1 MKMSSPSFVHL
12 DVNTQYSLGRSII
25 RQDQLIDA
33 CIDMNMPAFGVTDHN
48 NLFSAY
54 KLYKSSQKKG
64 IKYIIGSTVTILDQ
78 KERTKSKLLLLCENE
93 IGYKHLCALITQSYT
108 QGLDREEPLIDKQ
121 WLKDCTDGL
130 IAISSYESGY
140 FQQYKSIDESL
151 NLEKIT
157 SLQALFPDRLFISIS
172 RMGIPNEEKLN
183 QTMIELSTKFN
194 IPIVAVNNPIFIEKD
209 DFLSLDA
216 RVCIDQGTI
225 LDDQRRAK
233 DYTPQQYFKSP
244 DEMANLFSDIPEA
257 LSNTIAI
264 AEMCNFGFENTEHVL
279 PDFETPKDSS
289 IDEYLEKQAND
300 GLKKILSNGVE
311 NPNPYQ
317 KRLDDEIEIIKR
329 TGFAGYFL
337 IVADFVQWSRE
348 KNIPV
353 GPGRGSGPGSLV
365 AYTLGITDIDPI
377 EHDLIFE
384 RFLNPER
391 ISMPDFD
398 IDFCVNGRDRVIDY
412 VNEKYG
418 DEKVSQIITYG
429 TLSARAVVRDVGR
442 ILGYPYGMVDRVA
455 KMIPFEI
462 GITLNDALKKS
473 NELAER
479 YEEDNDIQS
488 IIDLSLKLE
497 GLVRNAGTHAGGV
510 VIAPSNLSDFM
521 PLFKVDDEEGTVTQF
536 DKDDAESI
544 GLIKFDFLGLKTLT
558 VIQNTVD
565 LINLSSESLMD
576 IKKIS
581 LEDQTTFSLLS
592 SARTIGI
599 FQLESPGMRDLIERM
614 QPSRFEDI
622 IALVALFR
630 PGPLQSG
637 MVDDFIERKKGGDT
651 KIIDYLHPSL
661 EPILRPTYGVI
672 VYQEQVMQIAQKLS
686 NYTQGS
692 ADILRKAMGKKIPE
706 EMAKQKDVFIQGAI
720 ENNIAEGSA
729 RRIFELIEKFAG
741 YGFNKSHS
749 VSYALIAY
757 QTAYLK
763 AHYPTEFFA
772 ASLTYD
778 MENTDKLIRI
788 KEDCEA
794 FEIEVKP
801 PCVNHSAYEFS
812 VWKKD
817 EIRYALG
824 AIKGIGRSISEAI
837 YKERKQNGEFKSIF
851 DFCSRLSSEKP
862 SKRTLEALVKSGAM
876 DTFGENRS
884 TLLKSIQI
892 ALSYSNKLNLEQTAG
907 QTNLFYSESDEEQ
920 NLPDLIRAK
929 ELKIDEKL
937 GFEYSTLGFYF
948 SGHPF
953 DAYRNDCKHFTRYNI
968 SALKRML
975 DSKKREG
982 YGNNNSLIDLAGLVS
997 EVKRRGNNLAFK
1009 IDDGTAMIE
1018 GIVFGEK
1025 MESLK
1030 GSIVNNQLLFLRGKL
1045 RFDSYADMWQLVIE
1059 EVSLLEELISNK
1071 AKKLVIR
1078 CDPNFN
1084 PKKLQKILKSHTPGS
1099 CSVQLNYLS
1108 DVNQTKMRLGD
1119 EWKVNPTKQLRETLA
1134 DELGID
1140 NFQFISS

>member
-1 MKMSSPSFVHL
+1 MSNPSFVHL
-12 DVNTQYSLGRSII
+12 DVNTEYTLGRSTI
-25 RQDQLIDA
+25 RQDQLMDA
-33 CIDMNMPAFGVTDHN
+33 CIEMDMRAFAVTEHN

-54 KLYKSSQKKG
+54 KLYKSSQKNG
-64 IKYIIGSTVTILDQ
+64 IKYIVGSTITIVDK
-78 KERTKSKLLLLCENE
+78 KERTKSKLSLLCENE
-93 IGYKHLCALITQSYT
+93 IGYKNLCALITQSYT
-108 QGLDREEPLIDKQ
+108 KGLKNNEPVIGLK
-121 WLKDCTDGL
+121 WLDGQTEGL
-130 IAISSYESGY
+130 IAISSYNSGY
-140 FQQYKSIDESL
+140 FQQSKSSDLSISS
-151 NLEKIT
+151 EKVII
-157 SLQALFPDRLFISIS
+157 LKNLFPERLFVSIS
-172 RMGIPNEEKLN
+172 RMGIPNEEKIN
-183 QTMIELSTKFN
+183 QSMIDLSSECN

-209 DFLSLDA
+209 DFISLDA
-216 RVCIDQGTI
+216 RVCIDQGMI
-225 LDDQRRAK
+225 LDDERRTK
-233 DYTPQQYFKSP
+233 DYTSEQYLKSP
-244 DEMANLFSDIPEA
+244 AEMADLFADIPEA
-257 LSNTIAI
+257 LSNTVVI
-264 AEMCNFGFENTEHVL
+264 AEMCNFGFENSDHVL
-279 PDFETPKDSS
+279 PDFKTPEKYS
-289 IDEYLEKQAND
+289 IDEYLERESKK
-300 GLKKILSNGVE
+300 GLQKILSE
-311 NPNPYQ
+311 NIENHSTYK
-317 KRLDDEIEIIKR
+317 KRLKDEIEIIKK

-337 IVADFVQWSRE
+337 IVADFVKWSRDQD
-348 KNIPV
+348 IPV

-365 AYTLGITDIDPI
+365 AYSLGITDIDPI

-412 VNEKYG
+412 VNQKYG

-473 NELAER
+473 NELAEK
-479 YEEDNDIQS
+479 YEEDDDIQA
-488 IIDLSLKLE
+488 IVDLSLKLE

-521 PLFKVDDEEGTVTQF
+521 PLFKVDEDEGTVTQF

-558 VIQNTVD
+558 VIQNTVE
-565 LINLSSESLMD
+565 LINFSADSPMN
-576 IKKIS
+576 IKDIS
-581 LEDQTTFSLLS
+581 LEDQVTYRLLS

-637 MVDDFIERKKGGDT
+637 MVDDFIERKKGGET

-661 EPILRPTYGVI
+661 EPILKPTYGVI
-672 VYQEQVMQIAQKLS
+672 VYQEQVMQIAQTLS
-686 NYTQGS
+686 KYTQGS

-720 ENNIAEGSA
+720 ENNIPEASA

-788 KEDCEA
+788 KEDCES

-812 VWKKD
+812 VWKQD

-837 YKERKQNGEFKSIF
+837 YKERKQNGEFKTIF

-862 SKRTLEALVKSGAM
+862 SKRTLEALVKCGAM
-876 DTFGENRS
+876 DAFGENRS
-884 TLLKSIQI
+884 TLLNSIQI
-892 ALSYSNKLNLEQTAG
+892 ALSYSNKLNHEQSAG
-907 QTNLFYSESDEEQ
+907 QTNLFYSESDKDQ
-920 NLPDLIRAK
+920 NLPELRRAK
-929 ELKIDEKL
+929 ELQVDEKL
-937 GFEYSTLGFYF
+937 GFEYATLGFYF

-953 DAYRNDCKHFTRYNI
+953 DAYRNDCKHFTGYNI
-968 SALKRML
+968 SSLKRML
-975 DSKKREG
+975 DSKKRES
-982 YGNNNSLIDLAGLVS
+982 YGNNNAIIDLAGLVTD
-997 EVKRRGNNLAFK
+997 VKRRGNNLAFK
-1009 IDDGTAMIE
+1009 IDDGTATIE
-1018 GIVFGEK
+1018 GIVFGER

-1030 GSIVNNQLLFLRGKL
+1030 GFIRNSQLLFLRGKL

-1059 EVSLLEELISNK
+1059 EASPLEELISNK

-1084 PKKLQKILKSHTPGS
+1084 PKKLQKILKSHTPGK

-1108 DVNQTKMRLGD
+1108 DVNQTRMSLGD
-1119 EWKVNPTKQLRETLA
+1119 DWKVNPTKQLRETLA
-1134 DELGID
+1134 EELGID

>member
-1 MKMSSPSFVHL
+1 MSNPSFVHL
-12 DVNTQYSLGRSII
+12 DVNTEYTLGRSTI
-25 RQDQLIDA
+25 RQDQLMNA
-33 CIDMNMPAFGVTDHN
+33 CIEMDMRAFAVTEHN

-54 KLYKSSQKKG
+54 KLYKSSQKNG
-64 IKYIIGSTVTILDQ
+64 IKYIVGSTITIVDK
-78 KERTKSKLLLLCENE
+78 KERTKSKLSLLCENE
-93 IGYKHLCALITQSYT
+93 IGYKNLCALITQSYT
-108 QGLDREEPLIDKQ
+108 KGLKNNEPVIDLK
-121 WLKDCTDGL
+121 WLDGQTEGL
-130 IAISSYESGY
+130 IAISSYNSGY
-140 FQQYKSIDESL
+140 FQQSKSSDLTISS
-151 NLEKIT
+151 EKVII
-157 SLQALFPDRLFISIS
+157 LKNLFPERLFVSIS
-172 RMGIPNEEKLN
+172 RMGIPNEEKIN
-183 QTMIELSTKFN
+183 QSMIDLSSKCN

-209 DFLSLDA
+209 DFISLDA
-216 RVCIDQGTI
+216 RVCIDKGMI
-225 LDDQRRAK
+225 LDDERRTK
-233 DYTPQQYFKSP
+233 DYTSEQYLKSP
-244 DEMANLFSDIPEA
+244 AEMADLFADIPEA
-257 LSNTIAI
+257 LSNTVVI
-264 AEMCNFGFENTEHVL
+264 AEMCNFGFGNSDHVL
-279 PDFETPKDSS
+279 PDFKTPEEYS
-289 IDEYLEKQAND
+289 IDEYLEEESKK
-300 GLKKILSNGVE
+300 GLQKILSDNLE
-311 NPNPYQ
+311 NHSTYK
-317 KRLDDEIEIIKR
+317 KRLNDEIKIIKK

-337 IVADFVQWSRE
+337 IVADFVKWSRDQ
-348 KNIPV
+348 NIPV

-365 AYTLGITDIDPI
+365 AYSLGITDIDPI

-412 VNEKYG
+412 VNQKYG

-473 NELAER
+473 NELAEK
-479 YEEDNDIQS
+479 YEEDDDIQA
-488 IIDLSLKLE
+488 IVDLSLKLE

-521 PLFKVDDEEGTVTQF
+521 PLFKVNDEEGTVTQF

-558 VIQNTVD
+558 VIQNTVE
-565 LINLSSESLMD
+565 LINFSADSPMN
-576 IKKIS
+576 IKDIS
-581 LEDQTTFSLLS
+581 LEDQVTYKLLS
-592 SARTIGI
+592 SARTVGI

-614 QPSRFEDI
+614 QPSRFDDI

-637 MVDDFIERKKGGDT
+637 MVDDFIERKKGGET

-661 EPILRPTYGVI
+661 EPILKPTYGVI
-672 VYQEQVMQIAQKLS
+672 VYQEQVMQIAQTLS
-686 NYTQGS
+686 KYTQGS

-720 ENNIAEGSA
+720 ENNIPEASA

-788 KEDCEA
+788 KEDCES

-801 PCVNHSAYEFS
+801 PCINHSAYEFS

-837 YKERKQNGEFKSIF
+837 YKERKQNGEFKTIF

-862 SKRTLEALVKSGAM
+862 SKRTLEALVKCGAM
-876 DTFGENRS
+876 DAFGENRS
-884 TLLKSIQI
+884 TLLNSIQI
-892 ALSYSNKLNLEQTAG
+892 ALSYSNKLNHEQSAG
-907 QTNLFYSESDEEQ
+907 QTNLFYSESNEDQ
-920 NLPDLIRAK
+920 NLPELRRAK
-929 ELKIDEKL
+929 ELQVDEKL
-937 GFEYSTLGFYF
+937 GFEYATLGFYF

-953 DAYRNDCKHFTRYNI
+953 DAYRNDCKHFTGYNI
-968 SALKRML
+968 SSLKRML
-975 DSKKREG
+975 DSKKRES
-982 YGNNNSLIDLAGLVS
+982 YGNNNAIIDLAGLVS
-997 EVKRRGNNLAFK
+997 DVKRRGNNLAFK

-1018 GIVFGEK
+1018 GIVFGER

-1030 GSIVNNQLLFLRGKL
+1030 GFIRNSHLLFLRGKL

-1059 EVSLLEELISNK
+1059 EASPLEELISNK

-1084 PKKLQKILKSHTPGS
+1084 PKKLQKILKSHTPGK
-1099 CSVQLNYLS
+1099 CSVQLNYLN
-1108 DVNQTKMRLGD
+1108 DVNQTRMSLGD

-1134 DELGID
+1134 EELGID

>member
-1 MKMSSPSFVHL
+1 MNNPSFVHL
-12 DVNTQYSLGRSII
+12 DVNTEYTLGRSTI

-33 CIDMNMPAFGVTDHN
+33 CIEMGMPAFGVTEHN

-64 IKYIIGSTVTILDQ
+64 VKYIIGSTVTIFDK
-78 KERTKSKLLLLCENE
+78 KERTKSKLSLLCENE
-93 IGYKHLCALITQSYT
+93 VGYKNLCALITQSYT
-108 QGLDREEPLIDKQ
+108 KGLKNNEPVIDSK
-121 WLKDCTDGL
+121 WLDGQTEGL
-130 IAISSYESGY
+130 IAISSYNSGY
-140 FQQYKSIDESL
+140 FQQSKSSDLTISS
-151 NLEKIT
+151 EKVIT
-157 SLQALFPDRLFISIS
+157 LQKLFPERLFISIS
-172 RMGIPNEEKLN
+172 RMGIAHEEKIN
-183 QTMIELSTKFN
+183 QSMIDLSSNCN

-209 DFLSLDA
+209 DFISLDA

-225 LDDQRRAK
+225 LEDERRSK
-233 DYTPQQYFKSP
+233 DYTSEQYFKSSV
-244 DEMANLFSDIPEA
+244 EMADLFADIPEA
-257 LSNTIAI
+257 LSNTIVI
-264 AEMCNFGFENTEHVL
+264 AEMCNFGFGNTEHVL
-279 PDFETPKDSS
+279 PDFKTPDEYS
-289 IDEYLEKQAND
+289 IDEYLEQESKK
-300 GLKKILSNGVE
+300 GLQKILSDDVE
-311 NPNPYQ
+311 NHTAYK
-317 KRLDDEIEIIKR
+317 KRLGDEIKIIKK

-337 IVADFVQWSRE
+337 IVADFVKWSRDQ
-348 KNIPV
+348 NIPV

-365 AYTLGITDIDPI
+365 AYSLGITDIDPI

-473 NELAER
+473 NELAEK
-479 YEEDNDIQS
+479 YEEDDDIQA
-488 IIDLSLKLE
+488 IIDLSLNLE

-558 VIQNTVD
+558 VIQNTVE
-565 LINLSSESLMD
+565 LINFSADSPINIKD
-576 IKKIS
+576 ILLDDKVTYK
-581 LEDQTTFSLLS
+581 LLS

-622 IALVALFR
+622 VALVALFR

-637 MVDDFIERKKGGDT
+637 MVDDFIERKKGGEA

-706 EMAKQKDVFIQGAI
+706 EMAKQKDIFIQGAI
-720 ENNIAEGSA
+720 ENSIPEASA

-788 KEDCEA
+788 KEDCES

-801 PCVNHSAYEFS
+801 PCINHSAYEFS
-812 VWKKD
+812 VWKQD

-837 YKERKQNGEFKSIF
+837 YKERKQNGEFKTIF

-862 SKRTLEALVKSGAM
+862 SKRTLEALVKCGAM
-876 DTFGENRS
+876 DAFGENRS
-884 TLLKSIQI
+884 TLLNSIQI
-892 ALSYSNKLNLEQTAG
+892 ALSYSNKLNHEQSAG
-907 QTNLFYSESDEEQ
+907 QTNLFYSENDEDR
-920 NLPDLIRAK
+920 NLPDLRRKK
-929 ELKIDEKL
+929 ELQVDEKL
-937 GFEYSTLGFYF
+937 GFEYATLGFYF

-968 SALKRML
+968 SSLKRML
-975 DSKKREG
+975 DSKKRES
-982 YGNNNSLIDLAGLVS
+982 YGNNNSVIDLAGLVS
-997 EVKRRGNNLAFK
+997 DVKRRGNNLAFK

-1030 GSIVNNQLLFLRGKL
+1030 GFIMNNQLLFLRGKL

-1059 EVSLLEELISNK
+1059 EATPLEEMISNK

-1084 PKKLQKILKSHTPGS
+1084 PKKLQNILKPHTPGN

-1108 DVNQTKMRLGD
+1108 DVSQTKMKFSD

-1134 DELGID
+1134 EELGID

>member
-1 MKMSSPSFVHL
+1 MSNPSFVHL
-12 DVNTQYSLGRSII
+12 DVNTEYTLGRSTI
-25 RQDQLIDA
+25 RQDQLMNA
-33 CIDMNMPAFGVTDHN
+33 CIEMDMRAFAVTEHN

-54 KLYKSSQKKG
+54 KLYKSSQKNG
-64 IKYIIGSTVTILDQ
+64 IKYIVGSTITIVDK
-78 KERTKSKLLLLCENE
+78 KERTKSKLSLLCENE
-93 IGYKHLCALITQSYT
+93 IGYKNLCALITQSYT
-108 QGLDREEPLIDKQ
+108 KGLKNNEPVIDLK
-121 WLKDCTDGL
+121 WLDGQTEGL
-130 IAISSYESGY
+130 IAISSYNSGY
-140 FQQYKSIDESL
+140 FQQSKSSDLTISS
-151 NLEKIT
+151 EKVII
-157 SLQALFPDRLFISIS
+157 LKNLFPERLFVSIS
-172 RMGIPNEEKLN
+172 RMGIPNEEKIN
-183 QTMIELSTKFN
+183 QSMIDLSSKCN

-209 DFLSLDA
+209 DFISLDA
-216 RVCIDQGTI
+216 RVCIDKGMI
-225 LDDQRRAK
+225 LDDERRTK
-233 DYTPQQYFKSP
+233 DYTSEQYLKSP
-244 DEMANLFSDIPEA
+244 AEMADLFADIPEA
-257 LSNTIAI
+257 LSNTVVI
-264 AEMCNFGFENTEHVL
+264 AEMCNFGFGNSDHVL
-279 PDFETPKDSS
+279 PDFKTPEEYS
-289 IDEYLEKQAND
+289 IDEYLEEESKK
-300 GLKKILSNGVE
+300 GLQKILSDNLE
-311 NPNPYQ
+311 NHSTYK
-317 KRLDDEIEIIKR
+317 KRLNDEIKIIKK

-337 IVADFVQWSRE
+337 IVADFVKWSRDQ
-348 KNIPV
+348 NIPV

-365 AYTLGITDIDPI
+365 AYSLGITDIDPI

-412 VNEKYG
+412 VNQKYG

-473 NELAER
+473 NELAEK
-479 YEEDNDIQS
+479 YEDDDDIQA
-488 IIDLSLKLE
+488 IVDLSLKLE

-521 PLFKVDDEEGTVTQF
+521 PLFKVNDEEGTVTQF

-558 VIQNTVD
+558 VIQNTVE
-565 LINLSSESLMD
+565 LINFSADSPMN
-576 IKKIS
+576 IKDIS
-581 LEDQTTFSLLS
+581 LEDQVTYKLLS
-592 SARTIGI
+592 SARTVGI

-614 QPSRFEDI
+614 QPSRFDDI

-637 MVDDFIERKKGGDT
+637 MVDDFIERKKGGET

-661 EPILRPTYGVI
+661 EPILKPTYGVI
-672 VYQEQVMQIAQKLS
+672 VYQEQVMQIAQTLS
-686 NYTQGS
+686 KYTQGS

-720 ENNIAEGSA
+720 ENNIPEASA

-788 KEDCEA
+788 KEDCES

-801 PCVNHSAYEFS
+801 PCINHSAYEFS

-837 YKERKQNGEFKSIF
+837 YKERKQNGEFKTIF

-862 SKRTLEALVKSGAM
+862 SKRTLEALVKCGAM
-876 DTFGENRS
+876 DAFGENRS
-884 TLLKSIQI
+884 TLLNSIQI
-892 ALSYSNKLNLEQTAG
+892 ALSYSNKLNHEQSAG
-907 QTNLFYSESDEEQ
+907 QTNLFYSESNEDQ
-920 NLPDLIRAK
+920 NLPELRRAK
-929 ELKIDEKL
+929 ELQVDEKL
-937 GFEYSTLGFYF
+937 GFEYATLGFYF

-953 DAYRNDCKHFTRYNI
+953 DAYRNDCKHFTGYNI
-968 SALKRML
+968 SSLKRML
-975 DSKKREG
+975 DSKKRES
-982 YGNNNSLIDLAGLVS
+982 YGNNNAIIDLAGLVS
-997 EVKRRGNNLAFK
+997 DVKRRGNNLAFK

-1018 GIVFGEK
+1018 GIVFGER

-1030 GSIVNNQLLFLRGKL
+1030 GFIRNSHLLFLRGKL

-1059 EVSLLEELISNK
+1059 EASPLEELISNK

-1084 PKKLQKILKSHTPGS
+1084 PKKLQKILKSHTPGK
-1099 CSVQLNYLS
+1099 CSVQLNYLN
-1108 DVNQTKMRLGD
+1108 DVNQTRMSLGD

-1134 DELGID
+1134 EELGID

>member
-1 MKMSSPSFVHL
+1 MSNPSFVHL
-12 DVNTQYSLGRSII
+12 DVNTQYSLGRSTI

-33 CIDMNMPAFGVTDHN
+33 CTDMGMPAVGVTDHN

-54 KLYKSSQKKG
+54 KLYKSAQKKG
-64 IKYIIGSTVTILDQ
+64 IKYIIGSTITLLDQ
-78 KERTKSKLLLLCENE
+78 KERIKSKLSLLCENE
-93 IGYKHLCALITQSYT
+93 TGYKNLCALITQSYT
-108 QGLDREEPLIDKQ
+108 EKLDKNEPLIDKK
-121 WLKDCTDGL
+121 WLESRTEGL
-130 IAISSYESGY
+130 IAISSSNNGY
-140 FQQYKSIDESL
+140 LQQSKSMDESMAL
-151 NLEKIT
+151 QWIN
-157 SLQALFPDRLFISIS
+157 SLQELFPDRLFVSIS
-172 RMGIPNEEKLN
+172 RMGIPNEEKVN
-183 QTMIELSTKFN
+183 QLTIELSTNFK

-216 RVCIDQGTI
+216 RVCIDQGTMM
-225 LDDQRRAK
+225 DDERRAK
-233 DYTPQQYFKSP
+233 DYTPEQYFKSS
-244 DEMANLFSDIPEA
+244 DEMADLFADIPEA

-264 AEMCNFGFENTEHVL
+264 AEMCNFGFENTDHVL
-279 PDFETPKDSS
+279 PDFETPKDLS
-289 IDEYLEKQAND
+289 IDEYLEQQANV
-300 GLKKILSNGVE
+300 GLKKIFPSGGDNLST
-311 NPNPYQ
+311 YQ
-317 KRLDDEIEIIKR
+317 KRLDDEIKIIKR

-348 KNIPV
+348 QNIPV

-418 DEKVSQIITYG
+418 DDKVSQIITYG

-442 ILGYPYGMVDRVA
+442 ILGYPYGMVDRIA

-462 GITLNDALKKS
+462 GITLSDALKKS
-473 NELAER
+473 NELAEK
-479 YEEDNDIQS
+479 YEEDNEIQS
-488 IIDLSLKLE
+488 IINLSLKLE

-558 VIQNTVD
+558 VIQNTVE
-565 LINLSSESLMD
+565 LINFSADSPID
-576 IKKIS
+576 IKKIT
-581 LEDQTTFSLLS
+581 LEDKKTFSLLS

-637 MVDDFIERKKGGDT
+637 MVDDFIERKKGGET

-720 ENNIAEGSA
+720 ENNIPEASA

-749 VSYALIAY
+749 VSYAMIAY

-788 KEDCEA
+788 KEDCES

-837 YKERKQNGEFKSIF
+837 YEERKQNGEFKSIF

-884 TLLKSIQI
+884 TLLNSIQI
-892 ALSYSNKLNLEQTAG
+892 ALSYSNKLNLEQSAG
-907 QTNLFYSESDEEQ
+907 QTNLFYSDSDEDQ
-920 NLPDLIRAK
+920 NLPELSRAK
-929 ELKIDEKL
+929 ELQVDEKL

-968 SALKRML
+968 SSLKRML

-982 YGNNNSLIDLAGLVS
+982 YGNNNSLIDLAGLIS
-997 EVKRRGNNLAFK
+997 DVKRRGNNLAFK

-1030 GSIVNNQLLFLRGKL
+1030 DSIMNNQLLFLRGKL

-1059 EVSLLEELISNK
+1059 EVSSLEELISNK
-1071 AKKLVIR
+1071 ANKLVIR

-1134 DELGID
+1134 EELGID

>member
-1 MKMSSPSFVHL
+1 MSNPSFVHL
-12 DVNTQYSLGRSII
+12 DVNTEYTLGRSTI
-25 RQDQLIDA
+25 RQDQLMNA
-33 CIDMNMPAFGVTDHN
+33 CIEMDMRAFAVTEHN

-54 KLYKSSQKKG
+54 KLYKSSQKNG
-64 IKYIIGSTVTILDQ
+64 IKYIVGSTVTIVDK
-78 KERTKSKLLLLCENE
+78 KERTKSKLSLLCENE
-93 IGYKHLCALITQSYT
+93 IGYKNLCALITQSYT
-108 QGLDREEPLIDKQ
+108 KGLKNNEPVIDLK
-121 WLKDCTDGL
+121 WLDGQTEGL
-130 IAISSYESGY
+130 IAISSYNSGY
-140 FQQYKSIDESL
+140 FQQSKSSDLTISS
-151 NLEKIT
+151 EKVII
-157 SLQALFPDRLFISIS
+157 LKNLFPERLFVSIS
-172 RMGIPNEEKLN
+172 RMGIPNEEKIN
-183 QTMIELSTKFN
+183 QSMIDLSSKCN

-209 DFLSLDA
+209 DFISLDA
-216 RVCIDQGTI
+216 RVCIDKGMI
-225 LDDQRRAK
+225 LDDERRTK
-233 DYTPQQYFKSP
+233 DYTSEQYLKSP
-244 DEMANLFSDIPEA
+244 AEMADLFADIPEA
-257 LSNTIAI
+257 LSNTVVI
-264 AEMCNFGFENTEHVL
+264 AEMCNFGFGNSDHVL
-279 PDFETPKDSS
+279 PDFKTPEEYS
-289 IDEYLEKQAND
+289 IDEYLEEESKK
-300 GLKKILSNGVE
+300 GLQKILSDNLE
-311 NPNPYQ
+311 NHSTYK
-317 KRLDDEIEIIKR
+317 KRLNDEIKIIKK

-337 IVADFVQWSRE
+337 IVADFVKWSRDQ
-348 KNIPV
+348 NIPV

-365 AYTLGITDIDPI
+365 AYSLGITDIDPI

-412 VNEKYG
+412 VNQKYG

-473 NELAER
+473 NELAEK
-479 YEEDNDIQS
+479 YEDDDDIQA
-488 IIDLSLKLE
+488 IVDLSLKLE

-521 PLFKVDDEEGTVTQF
+521 PLFKVNDEEGTVTQF

-558 VIQNTVD
+558 VIQNTVE
-565 LINLSSESLMD
+565 LINFSADSPMN
-576 IKKIS
+576 IKDIS
-581 LEDQTTFSLLS
+581 LEDQVTYKLLS
-592 SARTIGI
+592 SARTVGI

-614 QPSRFEDI
+614 QPSRFDDI

-637 MVDDFIERKKGGDT
+637 MVDDFIERKKGGET

-661 EPILRPTYGVI
+661 EPILKPTYGVI
-672 VYQEQVMQIAQKLS
+672 VYQEQVMQIAQTLS
-686 NYTQGS
+686 KYTQGS

-720 ENNIAEGSA
+720 ENNIPEASA

-788 KEDCEA
+788 KEDCES

-801 PCVNHSAYEFS
+801 PCINHSAYEFS

-837 YKERKQNGEFKSIF
+837 YKERKQNGEFKTIF

-862 SKRTLEALVKSGAM
+862 SKRTLEALVKCGAM
-876 DTFGENRS
+876 DAFGENRS
-884 TLLKSIQI
+884 TLLNSIQI
-892 ALSYSNKLNLEQTAG
+892 ALSYSNKLNHEQSAG
-907 QTNLFYSESDEEQ
+907 QTNLFYSESNEDQ
-920 NLPDLIRAK
+920 NLPELRRAK
-929 ELKIDEKL
+929 ELQVDEKL
-937 GFEYSTLGFYF
+937 GFEYATLGFYF

-953 DAYRNDCKHFTRYNI
+953 DAYRNDCKHFTGYNI
-968 SALKRML
+968 SSLKRML
-975 DSKKREG
+975 DSKKRES
-982 YGNNNSLIDLAGLVS
+982 YGNNNAIIDLAGLVS
-997 EVKRRGNNLAFK
+997 DVKRRGNNLAFK

-1018 GIVFGEK
+1018 GIVFGER
-1025 MESLK
+1025 MESVK
-1030 GSIVNNQLLFLRGKL
+1030 GFIRNSHLLFLRGKL

-1059 EVSLLEELISNK
+1059 EASPLEELISNK

-1084 PKKLQKILKSHTPGS
+1084 PKKLQKILKSHTPGK
-1099 CSVQLNYLS
+1099 CSVQLNYLN
-1108 DVNQTKMRLGD
+1108 DVNQTRMSLGD

-1134 DELGID
+1134 EELGID

>member
-1 MKMSSPSFVHL
+1 MSNPSFVHL
-12 DVNTQYSLGRSII
+12 DVNTEYTLGRSTI
-25 RQDQLIDA
+25 RQDQLMNA
-33 CIDMNMPAFGVTDHN
+33 CIEMDMRAFAVTEHN

-54 KLYKSSQKKG
+54 KLYKSSQKSG
-64 IKYIIGSTVTILDQ
+64 IKYIVGSTITIVD
-78 KERTKSKLLLLCENE
+78 KEERTKSKLSLLCENE
-93 IGYKHLCALITQSYT
+93 IGYKNLCALITQSYT
-108 QGLDREEPLIDKQ
+108 KGLKNNEPVIDLK
-121 WLKDCTDGL
+121 WLDGQTEGL
-130 IAISSYESGY
+130 IAISSYNSGY
-140 FQQYKSIDESL
+140 FQQSKSSDLTISS
-151 NLEKIT
+151 EKVIF
-157 SLQALFPDRLFISIS
+157 LKNLFPERLFVSIS
-172 RMGIPNEEKLN
+172 RMGIPNEEKIN
-183 QTMIELSTKFN
+183 QSMIDLSSECN

-209 DFLSLDA
+209 DFISLDA
-216 RVCIDQGTI
+216 RVCIDQGMI
-225 LDDQRRAK
+225 LDDERRTK
-233 DYTPQQYFKSP
+233 DYTSEQYLKSP
-244 DEMANLFSDIPEA
+244 DEMADLFADIPEA
-257 LSNTIAI
+257 LSNTVVI
-264 AEMCNFGFENTEHVL
+264 AEMCNFGFGNTEHAL
-279 PDFETPKDSS
+279 PDFKTPQEYS
-289 IDEYLEKQAND
+289 IDEYLEQESEK
-300 GLKKILSNGVE
+300 GLQKILSDSVE
-311 NPNPYQ
+311 NHSAYK
-317 KRLDDEIEIIKR
+317 KRLSDEIKIIKK

-337 IVADFVQWSRE
+337 IVADFVKWSRDQ
-348 KNIPV
+348 NIPV

-365 AYTLGITDIDPI
+365 AYSLGITDIDPI

-473 NELAER
+473 NELAEK
-479 YEEDNDIQS
+479 YEEDDDIQA

-510 VIAPSNLSDFM
+510 VIAPSKLSDFM

-558 VIQNTVD
+558 VIQNTVE
-565 LINLSSESLMD
+565 LINFSADSPMN
-576 IKKIS
+576 IKDIS
-581 LEDQTTFSLLS
+581 LQDQVTYKLLS

-599 FQLESPGMRDLIERM
+599 FQLESPGMRDLIERL

-637 MVDDFIERKKGGDT
+637 MVDDFIERKKGGET

-672 VYQEQVMQIAQKLS
+672 VYQEQVMQIAQTLS
-686 NYTQGS
+686 KYTQGS

-720 ENNIAEGSA
+720 ENNIPEASA

-788 KEDCEA
+788 KEDCET
-794 FEIEVKP
+794 FDIEVKP

-812 VWKKD
+812 VWKQD

-837 YKERKQNGEFKSIF
+837 YKERKQNGEFKTIF
-851 DFCSRLSSEKP
+851 DFCKRLSSEKP
-862 SKRTLEALVKSGAM
+862 SKRTLEALVKCGAM
-876 DTFGENRS
+876 DAFGENRS
-884 TLLKSIQI
+884 TLLNSIQI
-892 ALSYSNKLNLEQTAG
+892 ALSYSNKLNHEQSAG
-907 QTNLFYSESDEEQ
+907 QTNLFYSESDEDQ
-920 NLPDLIRAK
+920 NLPELRRAK
-929 ELKIDEKL
+929 ELQVDEKL
-937 GFEYSTLGFYF
+937 GFEYATLGFYF

-968 SALKRML
+968 SSLKRML
-975 DSKKREG
+975 DSKKRES
-982 YGNNNSLIDLAGLVS
+982 YGNNNSIIDLAGLVS

-1018 GIVFGEK
+1018 GIVFGER

-1030 GSIVNNQLLFLRGKL
+1030 GFITNNQLLFLRGKL

-1059 EVSLLEELISNK
+1059 ETSSLEELISNK

-1084 PKKLQKILKSHTPGS
+1084 PKKLQKILKSHTPGN

-1108 DVNQTKMRLGD
+1108 DVNQTKMKLGN

-1134 DELGID
+1134 EELGID

>member
-1 MKMSSPSFVHL
+1 MSNPSFVHL
-12 DVNTQYSLGRSII
+12 DVNTEYTLGRSTI
-25 RQDQLIDA
+25 RQDQLMNA
-33 CIDMNMPAFGVTDHN
+33 CIEMDMRAFAVTEHN

-54 KLYKSSQKKG
+54 KLYKSSQKNG
-64 IKYIIGSTVTILDQ
+64 IKYIVGSTITIVDK
-78 KERTKSKLLLLCENE
+78 KERTKSKLSLLCENE
-93 IGYKHLCALITQSYT
+93 IGYKNLCALITQSYT
-108 QGLDREEPLIDKQ
+108 KGLKNNEPVIDLK
-121 WLKDCTDGL
+121 WLDGQTEGL
-130 IAISSYESGY
+130 IAISSYNSGY
-140 FQQYKSIDESL
+140 FQQSKSSDLTISS
-151 NLEKIT
+151 EKVII
-157 SLQALFPDRLFISIS
+157 LKNLFPERLFVSIS
-172 RMGIPNEEKLN
+172 RMGIPNEEKIN
-183 QTMIELSTKFN
+183 QSMIDLSSKCN

-209 DFLSLDA
+209 DFISLDA
-216 RVCIDQGTI
+216 RVCIDKGMI
-225 LDDQRRAK
+225 LDDERRTK
-233 DYTPQQYFKSP
+233 DYTSEQYLKSP
-244 DEMANLFSDIPEA
+244 AEMADLFADIPEA
-257 LSNTIAI
+257 LSNTVVI
-264 AEMCNFGFENTEHVL
+264 AEMCNFGFGNSDHVL
-279 PDFETPKDSS
+279 PDFKTPEEYS
-289 IDEYLEKQAND
+289 IDEYLEQESKK
-300 GLKKILSNGVE
+300 GLQKILSDNVE
-311 NPNPYQ
+311 NHSTYK
-317 KRLDDEIEIIKR
+317 KRLNDEIKIIKK

-337 IVADFVQWSRE
+337 IVADFVKWSRDQ
-348 KNIPV
+348 NIPV

-365 AYTLGITDIDPI
+365 AYSLGITDIDPI

-412 VNEKYG
+412 VNQKYG

-473 NELAER
+473 NELAEK
-479 YEEDNDIQS
+479 YEEDDDIQA
-488 IIDLSLKLE
+488 IVDLSLKLE

-521 PLFKVDDEEGTVTQF
+521 PLFKVDDDEGTVTQF

-558 VIQNTVD
+558 VIQNTVE
-565 LINLSSESLMD
+565 LINFSADSPMN
-576 IKKIS
+576 IKDIS
-581 LEDQTTFSLLS
+581 LEDQVTYKLLS
-592 SARTIGI
+592 SARTVGI

-637 MVDDFIERKKGGDT
+637 MVDDFIERKKGGET

-661 EPILRPTYGVI
+661 EPILKPTYGVI
-672 VYQEQVMQIAQKLS
+672 VYQEQVMQIAQTLS
-686 NYTQGS
+686 KYTQGS

-720 ENNIAEGSA
+720 ENNIPEASA

-788 KEDCEA
+788 KEDCES

-801 PCVNHSAYEFS
+801 PCINHSAYEFS

-837 YKERKQNGEFKSIF
+837 YKERKKNGEFKTIF

-862 SKRTLEALVKSGAM
+862 SKRTLEALVKCGAM
-876 DTFGENRS
+876 DAFGENRS
-884 TLLKSIQI
+884 TLLNSIQI
-892 ALSYSNKLNLEQTAG
+892 ALSYSNKLNHEQSAG
-907 QTNLFYSESDEEQ
+907 QTNLFYSESDEDQ
-920 NLPDLIRAK
+920 NLPELRRAK
-929 ELKIDEKL
+929 ELQVDEKL
-937 GFEYSTLGFYF
+937 GFEYATLGFYF

-953 DAYRNDCKHFTRYNI
+953 DTYRNDCKHFTGYNI
-968 SALKRML
+968 SSLKRML
-975 DSKKREG
+975 DSKKRES
-982 YGNNNSLIDLAGLVS
+982 YGNNNAIIDLAGLVS
-997 EVKRRGNNLAFK
+997 DVKRRGNNLAFK

-1018 GIVFGEK
+1018 GIVFGER

-1030 GSIVNNQLLFLRGKL
+1030 GFIRNSQLLFLRGKL

-1059 EVSLLEELISNK
+1059 EASPLEELISNK

-1084 PKKLQKILKSHTPGS
+1084 PKKLQKILKSHTPGK

-1108 DVNQTKMRLGD
+1108 DVNQTRMSLGD

-1134 DELGID
+1134 EELGID

>member
-1 MKMSSPSFVHL
+1 MSNPSFVHL
-12 DVNTQYSLGRSII
+12 DVNTEYTLGRSTI
-25 RQDQLIDA
+25 RQDQLMNA
-33 CIDMNMPAFGVTDHN
+33 CIEMDMRAFAVTEHN

-54 KLYKSSQKKG
+54 KLYKSSQKNG
-64 IKYIIGSTVTILDQ
+64 IKYIVGSTITIVDK
-78 KERTKSKLLLLCENE
+78 KERTKSKLSLLCENE
-93 IGYKHLCALITQSYT
+93 IGYKNLCALITQSYT
-108 QGLDREEPLIDKQ
+108 KGLKNNEPVIDLK
-121 WLKDCTDGL
+121 WLDGQTEGL
-130 IAISSYESGY
+130 IAISSYNSGY
-140 FQQYKSIDESL
+140 FQQSKSSDLTISS
-151 NLEKIT
+151 EKVII
-157 SLQALFPDRLFISIS
+157 LKNLFPERLFVSIS
-172 RMGIPNEEKLN
+172 RMGIPNEEKIN
-183 QTMIELSTKFN
+183 QSMIDLSSKCN

-209 DFLSLDA
+209 DFISLDA
-216 RVCIDQGTI
+216 RVCIDKGMI
-225 LDDQRRAK
+225 LDDERRTK
-233 DYTPQQYFKSP
+233 DYTSEQYLKSP
-244 DEMANLFSDIPEA
+244 AEMADLFADIPEA
-257 LSNTIAI
+257 LSNTVVI
-264 AEMCNFGFENTEHVL
+264 AEMCNFGFGNSDHVL
-279 PDFETPKDSS
+279 PDFKTPEEYS
-289 IDEYLEKQAND
+289 IDEYLEQESKK
-300 GLKKILSNGVE
+300 GLQKILSDNVE
-311 NPNPYQ
+311 NHSTYK
-317 KRLDDEIEIIKR
+317 KRLNDEIKIIKK

-337 IVADFVQWSRE
+337 IVADFVKWSRDQ
-348 KNIPV
+348 NIPV
-353 GPGRGSGPGSLV
+353 GPGSGAGPGSLV
-365 AYTLGITDIDPI
+365 AYSLGITDIDPI

-412 VNEKYG
+412 VNQKYG

-473 NELAER
+473 NELAEK
-479 YEEDNDIQS
+479 YEEDDDIQA
-488 IIDLSLKLE
+488 IVDLSLKLE

-521 PLFKVDDEEGTVTQF
+521 PLFKVDDDEGTVTQF

-558 VIQNTVD
+558 VIQNTVE
-565 LINLSSESLMD
+565 LINFSADSPMN
-576 IKKIS
+576 IKDIS
-581 LEDQTTFSLLS
+581 LEDQVTYKLLS

-637 MVDDFIERKKGGDT
+637 MVDDFIERKKGGET

-661 EPILRPTYGVI
+661 EPILKPTYGVI
-672 VYQEQVMQIAQKLS
+672 VYQEQVMQIAQTLS
-686 NYTQGS
+686 KYTQGS

-720 ENNIAEGSA
+720 ENNIPEASA

-788 KEDCEA
+788 KEDCES

-801 PCVNHSAYEFS
+801 PCINHSAYEFS

-837 YKERKQNGEFKSIF
+837 YKERKQNGEFKTIF

-862 SKRTLEALVKSGAM
+862 SKRTLEALVKCGAM
-876 DTFGENRS
+876 DAFGENRS
-884 TLLKSIQI
+884 TLLNSIQI
-892 ALSYSNKLNLEQTAG
+892 ALSYSNKLNHEQSAG
-907 QTNLFYSESDEEQ
+907 QTNLFYSESNEDQ
-920 NLPDLIRAK
+920 NLPELRRAK
-929 ELKIDEKL
+929 ELQVDEKL
-937 GFEYSTLGFYF
+937 GFEYATLGFYF

-953 DAYRNDCKHFTRYNI
+953 DAYRNDCKHFTGYNI
-968 SALKRML
+968 SSLKRML
-975 DSKKREG
+975 DSKKRES
-982 YGNNNSLIDLAGLVS
+982 YGNNNAIIDLAGLVS
-997 EVKRRGNNLAFK
+997 DVKRRGNNLAFK

-1018 GIVFGEK
+1018 GIVFGER

-1030 GSIVNNQLLFLRGKL
+1030 GFIRNSQLLFLRGKL

-1059 EVSLLEELISNK
+1059 EASPLEELISNK

-1084 PKKLQKILKSHTPGS
+1084 PKKLQKILKSHTPGK

-1108 DVNQTKMRLGD
+1108 DVNQTRMSLGD

-1134 DELGID
+1134 EELGID

>member
-1 MKMSSPSFVHL
+1 MSNPSFVHL
-12 DVNTQYSLGRSII
+12 DVNTEYTLGRSTI
-25 RQDQLIDA
+25 RQDQLMNA
-33 CIDMNMPAFGVTDHN
+33 CIEMDMRAFAVTEHN

-54 KLYKSSQKKG
+54 KLYKSSQKNG
-64 IKYIIGSTVTILDQ
+64 IKYIVGSTITIVDK
-78 KERTKSKLLLLCENE
+78 KERTKSKLSLLCENE
-93 IGYKHLCALITQSYT
+93 IGYKNLCALITQSYT
-108 QGLDREEPLIDKQ
+108 KGLKNNEPVIDLK
-121 WLKDCTDGL
+121 WLDGQTEGL
-130 IAISSYESGY
+130 IAISSYNSGY
-140 FQQYKSIDESL
+140 FQQSKSSDLTISS
-151 NLEKIT
+151 EKVII
-157 SLQALFPDRLFISIS
+157 LKNLFPERLFVSIS
-172 RMGIPNEEKLN
+172 RMGIPNEEKIN
-183 QTMIELSTKFN
+183 QSMIDLSSKCN

-209 DFLSLDA
+209 DFISLDA
-216 RVCIDQGTI
+216 RVCIDKGMI
-225 LDDQRRAK
+225 LDDERRTK
-233 DYTPQQYFKSP
+233 DYTSEQYLKSP
-244 DEMANLFSDIPEA
+244 AEMADLFADIPEA
-257 LSNTIAI
+257 LSNTVVI
-264 AEMCNFGFENTEHVL
+264 AEMCNFGFGNSDHVL
-279 PDFETPKDSS
+279 PDFKTPEEYS
-289 IDEYLEKQAND
+289 IDEYLEEESKK
-300 GLKKILSNGVE
+300 GLQKILSDNLE
-311 NPNPYQ
+311 NHSTYK
-317 KRLDDEIEIIKR
+317 KRLNDEIKIIKK

-337 IVADFVQWSRE
+337 IVADFVKWSRDQ
-348 KNIPV
+348 NIPV

-365 AYTLGITDIDPI
+365 AYSLGITDIDPI

-412 VNEKYG
+412 VNQKYG

-473 NELAER
+473 NELAEK
-479 YEEDNDIQS
+479 YEEDDDIQA
-488 IIDLSLKLE
+488 IVDLSLKLE

-521 PLFKVDDEEGTVTQF
+521 PLFKVDDDEGTVTQF

-558 VIQNTVD
+558 VIQNTVE
-565 LINLSSESLMD
+565 LINFSADSPMN
-576 IKKIS
+576 IKDIS
-581 LEDQTTFSLLS
+581 LEDQVTYKLLS
-592 SARTIGI
+592 SARTVGI

-637 MVDDFIERKKGGDT
+637 MVDDFIERRKGGET

-661 EPILRPTYGVI
+661 EPILKPTYGVI
-672 VYQEQVMQIAQKLS
+672 VYQEQVMQIAQTLS
-686 NYTQGS
+686 KYTQGS

-720 ENNIAEGSA
+720 ENNIPEASA

-788 KEDCEA
+788 KEDCES

-801 PCVNHSAYEFS
+801 PCINHSAYEFS

-837 YKERKQNGEFKSIF
+837 YKERKQNGEFKTIF

-862 SKRTLEALVKSGAM
+862 SKRTLEALVKCGAM
-876 DTFGENRS
+876 DAFGENRS
-884 TLLKSIQI
+884 TLLNSIQI
-892 ALSYSNKLNLEQTAG
+892 ALSYSNKLNHEQSAG
-907 QTNLFYSESDEEQ
+907 QTNLFYSESDEDQ
-920 NLPDLIRAK
+920 NLPELRRAK
-929 ELKIDEKL
+929 ELQVDEKL
-937 GFEYSTLGFYF
+937 GFEYATLGFYF

-953 DAYRNDCKHFTRYNI
+953 DAYRNDCKHFTGYNI
-968 SALKRML
+968 SSLKRML
-975 DSKKREG
+975 DSKKRES
-982 YGNNNSLIDLAGLVS
+982 YGNNNAIIDLAGLVS
-997 EVKRRGNNLAFK
+997 DVKRRGNNLAFK

-1018 GIVFGEK
+1018 GIVFGER

-1030 GSIVNNQLLFLRGKL
+1030 GFIRNSQLLFLRGKL

-1059 EVSLLEELISNK
+1059 EASPLEELISNK

-1084 PKKLQKILKSHTPGS
+1084 PKKLQKILKSHTPGK
-1099 CSVQLNYLS
+1099 CSVQLNYLN
-1108 DVNQTKMRLGD
+1108 DVNQTRMSLGD

-1134 DELGID
+1134 EELGID

>member
-1 MKMSSPSFVHL
+1 MSNPSFVHL
-12 DVNTQYSLGRSII
+12 DVNTEYTLGRSTI
-25 RQDQLIDA
+25 RQDQLMNA
-33 CIDMNMPAFGVTDHN
+33 CIEMDMRAFAVTEHN

-54 KLYKSSQKKG
+54 KLYKSSQKNG
-64 IKYIIGSTVTILDQ
+64 IKYIVGSTITIVDK
-78 KERTKSKLLLLCENE
+78 KERTKSKLSLLCENE
-93 IGYKHLCALITQSYT
+93 IGYKNLCALITQSYT
-108 QGLDREEPLIDKQ
+108 KGLKNNEPVIDLK
-121 WLKDCTDGL
+121 WLDGQTEGL
-130 IAISSYESGY
+130 IAISSYNSGY
-140 FQQYKSIDESL
+140 FQQSKSSDLTISS
-151 NLEKIT
+151 EKVII
-157 SLQALFPDRLFISIS
+157 LKNLFPERLFVSIS
-172 RMGIPNEEKLN
+172 RMGIPNEEKIN
-183 QTMIELSTKFN
+183 QSMIDLSSKCN

-209 DFLSLDA
+209 DFISLDA
-216 RVCIDQGTI
+216 RVCIDKGMI
-225 LDDQRRAK
+225 LDDERRTK
-233 DYTPQQYFKSP
+233 DYTSEQYLKSP
-244 DEMANLFSDIPEA
+244 AEMADLFADIPEA
-257 LSNTIAI
+257 LSNTVVI
-264 AEMCNFGFENTEHVL
+264 AEMCNFGFGNSDHVL
-279 PDFETPKDSS
+279 PDFKTPEEYS
-289 IDEYLEKQAND
+289 IDEYLEEESKK
-300 GLKKILSNGVE
+300 GLQKILSDNLE
-311 NPNPYQ
+311 NHSTYK
-317 KRLDDEIEIIKR
+317 KRLNDEIKIIKK

-337 IVADFVQWSRE
+337 IVADFVKWSRDQ
-348 KNIPV
+348 NIPV

-365 AYTLGITDIDPI
+365 AYSLGITDIDPI

-412 VNEKYG
+412 VNQKYG

-473 NELAER
+473 NELAEK
-479 YEEDNDIQS
+479 YEDDDDIQA
-488 IIDLSLKLE
+488 IVDLSLKLE

-521 PLFKVDDEEGTVTQF
+521 PLFKVDDDEGTVTQF

-558 VIQNTVD
+558 VIQNTVE
-565 LINLSSESLMD
+565 LINFSADSPMN
-576 IKKIS
+576 IKDIS
-581 LEDQTTFSLLS
+581 LEDQVTYKLLS

-637 MVDDFIERKKGGDT
+637 MVDDFIERKKGGET

-661 EPILRPTYGVI
+661 EPILKPTYGVI
-672 VYQEQVMQIAQKLS
+672 VYQEQVMQIAQTLS
-686 NYTQGS
+686 KYTQGS

-720 ENNIAEGSA
+720 ENNIPEASA

-788 KEDCEA
+788 KEDCES

-801 PCVNHSAYEFS
+801 PCINHSAYEFS
-812 VWKKD
+812 VWKQD

-837 YKERKQNGEFKSIF
+837 YKERKKNGEFKTIF

-862 SKRTLEALVKSGAM
+862 SKRTLEALVKCGAM
-876 DTFGENRS
+876 DAFGENRS
-884 TLLKSIQI
+884 TLLNSIQI
-892 ALSYSNKLNLEQTAG
+892 ALSYSNKLNHEQSAG
-907 QTNLFYSESDEEQ
+907 QTNLFYSESDEDQ
-920 NLPDLIRAK
+920 NLPELRRAK
-929 ELKIDEKL
+929 ELQVDEKL
-937 GFEYSTLGFYF
+937 GFEYATLGFYF

-953 DAYRNDCKHFTRYNI
+953 DAYRNDCKHFTGYNI
-968 SALKRML
+968 SSLKRML
-975 DSKKREG
+975 DSKKRES
-982 YGNNNSLIDLAGLVS
+982 YGNNNAIIDLAGLVS
-997 EVKRRGNNLAFK
+997 DVKRRGNNLAFK

-1018 GIVFGEK
+1018 GIVFGER

-1030 GSIVNNQLLFLRGKL
+1030 GFIRNSHLLFLRGKL

-1059 EVSLLEELISNK
+1059 EASPLEELISNK

-1084 PKKLQKILKSHTPGS
+1084 PKKLQKILKSHTPGK

-1108 DVNQTKMRLGD
+1108 DVNQTRMSLGD

-1134 DELGID
+1134 EELGID

>member
-1 MKMSSPSFVHL
+1 MSNPSFVHL
-12 DVNTQYSLGRSII
+12 DVNTEYTLGRSTI
-25 RQDQLIDA
+25 RQDQLMNA
-33 CIDMNMPAFGVTDHN
+33 CIEMDMRAFAVTEHN

-54 KLYKSSQKKG
+54 KLYKSSQKNG
-64 IKYIIGSTVTILDQ
+64 IKYIVGSTITIVDK
-78 KERTKSKLLLLCENE
+78 KERTKSKLSLLCENE
-93 IGYKHLCALITQSYT
+93 IGYKNLCALITQSYT
-108 QGLDREEPLIDKQ
+108 KGLKNNEPVIDLK
-121 WLKDCTDGL
+121 WLDGQTEGL
-130 IAISSYESGY
+130 IAISSYNSGY
-140 FQQYKSIDESL
+140 FQQSKSSDLTISS
-151 NLEKIT
+151 EKVII
-157 SLQALFPDRLFISIS
+157 LKNLFPERLFVSIS
-172 RMGIPNEEKLN
+172 RMGIPNEEKIN
-183 QTMIELSTKFN
+183 QSMIDLSSKCN

-209 DFLSLDA
+209 DFISLDA
-216 RVCIDQGTI
+216 RVCIDKGMI
-225 LDDQRRAK
+225 LDDERRTK
-233 DYTPQQYFKSP
+233 DYTSEQYLKSP
-244 DEMANLFSDIPEA
+244 AEMADLFADIPEA
-257 LSNTIAI
+257 LSNTVVI
-264 AEMCNFGFENTEHVL
+264 AEMCNFGFGNSDHVL
-279 PDFETPKDSS
+279 PDFKTPEEYS
-289 IDEYLEKQAND
+289 IDEYLEQESKK
-300 GLKKILSNGVE
+300 GLQKILSDNAE
-311 NPNPYQ
+311 NHSTYK
-317 KRLDDEIEIIKR
+317 KRLNDEIKIIKK

-337 IVADFVQWSRE
+337 IVADFVKWSRDQ
-348 KNIPV
+348 NIPV

-365 AYTLGITDIDPI
+365 AYSLGITDIDPI

-412 VNEKYG
+412 VNQKYG

-473 NELAER
+473 NELSEK
-479 YEEDNDIQS
+479 YEEDDDIQA
-488 IIDLSLKLE
+488 IVDLSLKLE

-510 VIAPSNLSDFM
+510 VIAPSKLSDFM
-521 PLFKVDDEEGTVTQF
+521 PLFKVDDDEGTVTQF

-558 VIQNTVD
+558 VIQKTVE
-565 LINLSSESLMD
+565 LINFSTDSPMN
-576 IKKIS
+576 IKDIS
-581 LEDQTTFSLLS
+581 LEDQVTYKLLS
-592 SARTIGI
+592 SARTVGI

-637 MVDDFIERKKGGDT
+637 MVDDFIERKKGGET

-661 EPILRPTYGVI
+661 EPILKPTYGVI
-672 VYQEQVMQIAQKLS
+672 VYQEQVMQIAQTLS
-686 NYTQGS
+686 KYTQGS

-720 ENNIAEGSA
+720 ENNIPEASA

-788 KEDCEA
+788 KEDCES

-801 PCVNHSAYEFS
+801 PCINHSAYEFS

-837 YKERKQNGEFKSIF
+837 YKERKQNGEFKTIF

-862 SKRTLEALVKSGAM
+862 SKRTLEALVKCGAM
-876 DTFGENRS
+876 DAFGENRS
-884 TLLKSIQI
+884 TLLNSIQI
-892 ALSYSNKLNLEQTAG
+892 ALSYSNKLNHEQSAG
-907 QTNLFYSESDEEQ
+907 QTNLFYSESDKDQ
-920 NLPDLIRAK
+920 NLPELRRAK
-929 ELKIDEKL
+929 ELQVDEKL
-937 GFEYSTLGFYF
+937 GFEYATLGFYF

-953 DAYRNDCKHFTRYNI
+953 DTYRNDCKHFTRYNI
-968 SALKRML
+968 SSLKRML
-975 DSKKREG
+975 DSKKRES
-982 YGNNNSLIDLAGLVS
+982 YGNNNAIIDLAGLVS
-997 EVKRRGNNLAFK
+997 DVKRRGNNLAFK

-1018 GIVFGEK
+1018 GIVFGER

-1030 GSIVNNQLLFLRGKL
+1030 GFIRNSQLLFLRGKL

-1059 EVSLLEELISNK
+1059 EASPLEELISNK

-1084 PKKLQKILKSHTPGS
+1084 PKKLQKILKSHTPGK

-1108 DVNQTKMRLGD
+1108 DVNQTKMSLGD

-1134 DELGID
+1134 EELGID

>member
-1 MKMSSPSFVHL
+1 MSNPSFVHL
-12 DVNTQYSLGRSII
+12 DVNTEYTLGRSTI
-25 RQDQLIDA
+25 RQDQLMNA
-33 CIDMNMPAFGVTDHN
+33 CIEMDMRAFAVTEHN

-54 KLYKSSQKKG
+54 KLYKSSQKNG
-64 IKYIIGSTVTILDQ
+64 IKYIVGSTITIVDK
-78 KERTKSKLLLLCENE
+78 KERTKSKLSLLCENE
-93 IGYKHLCALITQSYT
+93 IGYKNLCALITQSYT
-108 QGLDREEPLIDKQ
+108 KGLKNNEPVIDLK
-121 WLKDCTDGL
+121 WLDGQTEGL
-130 IAISSYESGY
+130 IAISSYNSGY
-140 FQQYKSIDESL
+140 FQQSKSSDLTISS
-151 NLEKIT
+151 EKVII
-157 SLQALFPDRLFISIS
+157 LKNLFPERLFVSIS
-172 RMGIPNEEKLN
+172 RMGIPNEEKIN
-183 QTMIELSTKFN
+183 QSMIDLSSKCN

-209 DFLSLDA
+209 DFISLDA
-216 RVCIDQGTI
+216 RVCIDKGMI
-225 LDDQRRAK
+225 LDDERRTK
-233 DYTPQQYFKSP
+233 DYTSEQYLKSP
-244 DEMANLFSDIPEA
+244 AEMADLFADIPEA
-257 LSNTIAI
+257 LSNTVVI
-264 AEMCNFGFENTEHVL
+264 AEMCNFGFGNSDHVL
-279 PDFETPKDSS
+279 PDFKTPEEYS
-289 IDEYLEKQAND
+289 IDEYLEQESKK
-300 GLKKILSNGVE
+300 GLQKILSDNEE
-311 NPNPYQ
+311 NHSAYK
-317 KRLDDEIEIIKR
+317 KRLNDEIKIIKK

-337 IVADFVQWSRE
+337 IVADFVKWSRDQ
-348 KNIPV
+348 NIPV

-365 AYTLGITDIDPI
+365 AYSLGITDIDPI

-412 VNEKYG
+412 VNQKYG

-473 NELAER
+473 NELAEK
-479 YEEDNDIQS
+479 YEDDDDIQA
-488 IIDLSLKLE
+488 IVDLSLKLE

-521 PLFKVDDEEGTVTQF
+521 PLFKVDDDEGTVTQF

-558 VIQNTVD
+558 VIQNTVE
-565 LINLSSESLMD
+565 LINFSADSPMN
-576 IKKIS
+576 IKDIS
-581 LEDQTTFSLLS
+581 LEDQVTYKLLS
-592 SARTIGI
+592 SARTVGI

-637 MVDDFIERKKGGDT
+637 MVDDFIERKKGGET

-661 EPILRPTYGVI
+661 EPILKPTYGVI
-672 VYQEQVMQIAQKLS
+672 VYQEQVMQIAQTLS
-686 NYTQGS
+686 KYTQGS

-720 ENNIAEGSA
+720 ENNIPEASA

-788 KEDCEA
+788 KEDCES

-801 PCVNHSAYEFS
+801 PCINHSAYEFS

-837 YKERKQNGEFKSIF
+837 YKERKKNGEFKTIF

-862 SKRTLEALVKSGAM
+862 SKRTLEALVKCGAM
-876 DTFGENRS
+876 DAFGENRS
-884 TLLKSIQI
+884 TLLNSIQI
-892 ALSYSNKLNLEQTAG
+892 ALSYSNKLNHEQSAG
-907 QTNLFYSESDEEQ
+907 QTNLFYSESDEDQ
-920 NLPDLIRAK
+920 NLPELRRAK
-929 ELKIDEKL
+929 ELQVDEKL
-937 GFEYSTLGFYF
+937 GFEYATLGFYF

-953 DAYRNDCKHFTRYNI
+953 DAYRNDCKHFTGYNI
-968 SALKRML
+968 SSLKRML
-975 DSKKREG
+975 DSKKRES
-982 YGNNNSLIDLAGLVS
+982 YGNNNAIIDLAGLVS
-997 EVKRRGNNLAFK
+997 DVKRRGNNLAFK

-1018 GIVFGEK
+1018 GIVFGER

-1030 GSIVNNQLLFLRGKL
+1030 GFIRNSHLLFLRGKL

-1059 EVSLLEELISNK
+1059 EASPLEELISNK

-1084 PKKLQKILKSHTPGS
+1084 PKKLQKILKSHTPGK

-1108 DVNQTKMRLGD
+1108 DVNQTRMSLGD

-1134 DELGID
+1134 EELGID

>member
-1 MKMSSPSFVHL
+1 MNNPSFVHL
-12 DVNTQYSLGRSII
+12 DVNTEYTLGRSTI

-33 CIDMNMPAFGVTDHN
+33 CIEMGMPAFGVTEHN

-64 IKYIIGSTVTILDQ
+64 VKYIIGSTVTIFDK
-78 KERTKSKLLLLCENE
+78 KERTKSKLSLLCENE
-93 IGYKHLCALITQSYT
+93 VGYKNLCALITQSYT
-108 QGLDREEPLIDKQ
+108 KGLKNNEPVIDSK
-121 WLKDCTDGL
+121 WLDGQTEGL
-130 IAISSYESGY
+130 IAISSYNSGY
-140 FQQYKSIDESL
+140 FQQSKSSDLTISS
-151 NLEKIT
+151 EKVIT
-157 SLQALFPDRLFISIS
+157 LQKLFPERLFISIS
-172 RMGIPNEEKLN
+172 RMGIAHEEKIN
-183 QTMIELSTKFN
+183 QSMIDLSSNCN

-209 DFLSLDA
+209 DFISLDA

-225 LDDQRRAK
+225 LEDERRSK
-233 DYTPQQYFKSP
+233 DYTSEQYFKSSV
-244 DEMANLFSDIPEA
+244 EMADLFADIPEA
-257 LSNTIAI
+257 LSNTIVI
-264 AEMCNFGFENTEHVL
+264 AEMCNFGFGNTEHVL
-279 PDFETPKDSS
+279 PDFKTPDEYS
-289 IDEYLEKQAND
+289 IDEYLEQESKK
-300 GLKKILSNGVE
+300 GLQKILSDDIE
-311 NPNPYQ
+311 NHTAYK
-317 KRLDDEIEIIKR
+317 KRLGDEIKIIKK

-337 IVADFVQWSRE
+337 IVADFVKWSRDQ
-348 KNIPV
+348 NIPV

-365 AYTLGITDIDPI
+365 AYSLGITDIDPI

-473 NELAER
+473 NELAEK
-479 YEEDNDIQS
+479 YEEDDDIQA
-488 IIDLSLKLE
+488 IVDLSLKLE

-521 PLFKVDDEEGTVTQF
+521 PLFKVDEDEGTVTQF

-558 VIQNTVD
+558 VIQNTVE
-565 LINLSSESLMD
+565 LINFSADSPMN
-576 IKKIS
+576 IKDIS
-581 LEDQTTFSLLS
+581 LEDQVTYKLLS

-637 MVDDFIERKKGGDT
+637 MVDDFIERKKGGET
-651 KIIDYLHPSL
+651 KIIDYLHPYL
-661 EPILRPTYGVI
+661 EPILKPTYGVI
-672 VYQEQVMQIAQKLS
+672 VYQEQVMQIAQTLS
-686 NYTQGS
+686 KYTQGS

-720 ENNIAEGSA
+720 ENNIPEASA

-788 KEDCEA
+788 KEDCES

-812 VWKKD
+812 VWKQD

-837 YKERKQNGEFKSIF
+837 YKERKQNGEFKTIF

-862 SKRTLEALVKSGAM
+862 SKRTLEALVKCGAM
-876 DTFGENRS
+876 DAFGENRS
-884 TLLKSIQI
+884 TLLNSIQI
-892 ALSYSNKLNLEQTAG
+892 ALSYSNKLNHEQSAG
-907 QTNLFYSESDEEQ
+907 QTNLFYSESDEDQ
-920 NLPDLIRAK
+920 NLPELRRAK
-929 ELKIDEKL
+929 ELQVDEKL
-937 GFEYSTLGFYF
+937 GFEYATLGFYF

-953 DAYRNDCKHFTRYNI
+953 DTYRNDCKHFTRYNI
-968 SALKRML
+968 SSLKRML
-975 DSKKREG
+975 DSKKRES
-982 YGNNNSLIDLAGLVS
+982 YGNNNAIIDLAGLVS
-997 EVKRRGNNLAFK
+997 DVKRRGNNLAFK

-1018 GIVFGEK
+1018 GIVFGER

-1030 GSIVNNQLLFLRGKL
+1030 GFIRNSQLLFLRGKL

-1059 EVSLLEELISNK
+1059 EASPLEELISNK

-1084 PKKLQKILKSHTPGS
+1084 PKKLQKILKSHTPGK

-1108 DVNQTKMRLGD
+1108 DVNQTKMTFGD

-1134 DELGID
+1134 EELGID

>member
-1 MKMSSPSFVHL
+1 MSNPSFVHL
-12 DVNTQYSLGRSII
+12 DVNTEYTLGRSTI
-25 RQDQLIDA
+25 RQDQLMNA
-33 CIDMNMPAFGVTDHN
+33 CIEMDMRAFAVTEHN

-54 KLYKSSQKKG
+54 KLYKSSQKNG
-64 IKYIIGSTVTILDQ
+64 IKYIVGSTITIVDK
-78 KERTKSKLLLLCENE
+78 KERTKSKLSLLCENE
-93 IGYKHLCALITQSYT
+93 IGYKNLCALITQSYT
-108 QGLDREEPLIDKQ
+108 KGLKNNEPVIDLK
-121 WLKDCTDGL
+121 WLDGQTEGL
-130 IAISSYESGY
+130 IAISSYNSGY
-140 FQQYKSIDESL
+140 FQQSKSSDLTISS
-151 NLEKIT
+151 EKVII
-157 SLQALFPDRLFISIS
+157 LKNLFPERLFVSIS
-172 RMGIPNEEKLN
+172 RMGIPNEEKIN
-183 QTMIELSTKFN
+183 QSMIDLSSKCN

-209 DFLSLDA
+209 DFISLDA
-216 RVCIDQGTI
+216 RVCIDKGMI
-225 LDDQRRAK
+225 LDDERRTK
-233 DYTPQQYFKSP
+233 EYTSEQYLKSP
-244 DEMANLFSDIPEA
+244 AEMADLFADIPEA
-257 LSNTIAI
+257 LSNTVVI
-264 AEMCNFGFENTEHVL
+264 AEMCNFGFGNSDHVL
-279 PDFETPKDSS
+279 PDFKTPEEYS
-289 IDEYLEKQAND
+289 IDEYLEEESKK
-300 GLKKILSNGVE
+300 GLQKILSDNLE
-311 NPNPYQ
+311 NHSTYK
-317 KRLDDEIEIIKR
+317 KRLNDEIKIIKK

-337 IVADFVQWSRE
+337 IVADFVKWSRDQ
-348 KNIPV
+348 NIPV

-365 AYTLGITDIDPI
+365 AYSLGITDIDPI

-412 VNEKYG
+412 VNQKYG

-473 NELAER
+473 NELAEK
-479 YEEDNDIQS
+479 YEDDDDIQA
-488 IIDLSLKLE
+488 IVDLSLKLE

-521 PLFKVDDEEGTVTQF
+521 PLFKVNDEEGTVTQF

-558 VIQNTVD
+558 VIQNTVE
-565 LINLSSESLMD
+565 LINFSADSPMN
-576 IKKIS
+576 IKDIS
-581 LEDQTTFSLLS
+581 LEDQVTYKLLS
-592 SARTIGI
+592 SARTVGI

-614 QPSRFEDI
+614 QPSRFDDI

-637 MVDDFIERKKGGDT
+637 MVDDFIERKKGGET

-661 EPILRPTYGVI
+661 EPILKPTYGVI
-672 VYQEQVMQIAQKLS
+672 VYQEQVMQIAQTLS
-686 NYTQGS
+686 KYTQGS

-720 ENNIAEGSA
+720 ENNIPEASA

-788 KEDCEA
+788 KEDCES

-801 PCVNHSAYEFS
+801 PCINHSAYEFS

-837 YKERKQNGEFKSIF
+837 YKERKENGEFKTIF

-862 SKRTLEALVKSGAM
+862 SKRTLEALVKCGAM
-876 DTFGENRS
+876 DAFGENRS
-884 TLLKSIQI
+884 TLLNSIQI
-892 ALSYSNKLNLEQTAG
+892 ALSYSNKLNHEQSAG
-907 QTNLFYSESDEEQ
+907 QTNLFYSESNEDQ
-920 NLPDLIRAK
+920 NLPELRRAK
-929 ELKIDEKL
+929 ELQVDEKL
-937 GFEYSTLGFYF
+937 GFEYATLGFYF

-953 DAYRNDCKHFTRYNI
+953 DAYRNDCKHFTGYNI
-968 SALKRML
+968 SSLKRML
-975 DSKKREG
+975 DSKKRES
-982 YGNNNSLIDLAGLVS
+982 YGNNNAIIDLAGLVS
-997 EVKRRGNNLAFK
+997 DVKRRGNNLAFK

-1018 GIVFGEK
+1018 GIVFGER

-1030 GSIVNNQLLFLRGKL
+1030 GFIRNSHLLFLRGKL

-1059 EVSLLEELISNK
+1059 EASPLEELISNK

-1084 PKKLQKILKSHTPGS
+1084 PKKLQKILKSHTPGK
-1099 CSVQLNYLS
+1099 CSVQLNYLN
-1108 DVNQTKMRLGD
+1108 DVNQTRMSLGD

-1134 DELGID
+1134 EELGID

>member
-1 MKMSSPSFVHL
+1 MSNPSFVHL
-12 DVNTQYSLGRSII
+12 DVNTEYTLGRSTI
-25 RQDQLIDA
+25 RQDQLMNA
-33 CIDMNMPAFGVTDHN
+33 CIEMDMRAFAVTEHN

-54 KLYKSSQKKG
+54 KLYKSSQKNG
-64 IKYIIGSTVTILDQ
+64 IKYIVGSTITIVDK
-78 KERTKSKLLLLCENE
+78 KERTKSKLSLLCENE
-93 IGYKHLCALITQSYT
+93 IGYKNLCALITQSYT
-108 QGLDREEPLIDKQ
+108 KGLKNNEPVIDLK
-121 WLKDCTDGL
+121 WLDGQTEGL
-130 IAISSYESGY
+130 IAISSYNSGY
-140 FQQYKSIDESL
+140 FQQSKSSDLTISS
-151 NLEKIT
+151 EKVIFLKT
-157 SLQALFPDRLFISIS
+157 LFPERLFVSIS
-172 RMGIPNEEKLN
+172 RMGIPNEEKIN
-183 QTMIELSTKFN
+183 QSMIDLSSECN

-209 DFLSLDA
+209 DFISLDA
-216 RVCIDQGTI
+216 RVCIDKGMI
-225 LDDQRRAK
+225 LDDERRTK
-233 DYTPQQYFKSP
+233 DYTSEQYLKSP
-244 DEMANLFSDIPEA
+244 AEMADLFADIPEA
-257 LSNTIAI
+257 LSNTVVI
-264 AEMCNFGFENTEHVL
+264 AEMCNFGFGNSDHVL
-279 PDFETPKDSS
+279 PDFKTPEEYS
-289 IDEYLEKQAND
+289 IDEYLEQESKK
-300 GLKKILSNGVE
+300 GLQKILSDNLE
-311 NPNPYQ
+311 NHSTYK
-317 KRLDDEIEIIKR
+317 KRLNDEIKIIKK

-337 IVADFVQWSRE
+337 IVADFVKWSRDQ
-348 KNIPV
+348 NIPV

-365 AYTLGITDIDPI
+365 AYSLGITDIDPI

-412 VNEKYG
+412 VNQKYG

-473 NELAER
+473 NELAEK
-479 YEEDNDIQS
+479 YEEDDDIQA
-488 IIDLSLKLE
+488 IVDLSLKLE

-521 PLFKVDDEEGTVTQF
+521 PLFKVDDDEGTVTQF

-558 VIQNTVD
+558 VIQNTVE
-565 LINLSSESLMD
+565 LINFSADSPMN
-576 IKKIS
+576 IKDIS
-581 LEDQTTFSLLS
+581 LEDQVTYKLLS
-592 SARTIGI
+592 SARTVGI

-614 QPSRFEDI
+614 QPSRFDDI

-637 MVDDFIERKKGGDT
+637 MVDDFIERKKGGET

-661 EPILRPTYGVI
+661 EPILKPTYGVI
-672 VYQEQVMQIAQKLS
+672 VYQEQVMQIAQTLS
-686 NYTQGS
+686 KYTQGS

-720 ENNIAEGSA
+720 ENNIPEASA

-788 KEDCEA
+788 KEDCES

-801 PCVNHSAYEFS
+801 PCINHSAYEFS

-837 YKERKQNGEFKSIF
+837 YKERKKHGEFKTIF

-862 SKRTLEALVKSGAM
+862 SKRTLEALVKCGAM
-876 DTFGENRS
+876 DAFGENRS
-884 TLLKSIQI
+884 TLLNSIQI
-892 ALSYSNKLNLEQTAG
+892 ALSYSNKLNHEQSAG
-907 QTNLFYSESDEEQ
+907 QTNLFYSESDEDQ
-920 NLPDLIRAK
+920 NLPELRRAK
-929 ELKIDEKL
+929 ELQVDEKL
-937 GFEYSTLGFYF
+937 GFEYATLGFYF

-953 DAYRNDCKHFTRYNI
+953 DAYRNDCKHFTGYNI
-968 SALKRML
+968 SSLKRML
-975 DSKKREG
+975 DSKKRES
-982 YGNNNSLIDLAGLVS
+982 YGNNNAIIDLAGLVS
-997 EVKRRGNNLAFK
+997 DVKRRGNNLAFK

-1018 GIVFGEK
+1018 GIVFGER

-1030 GSIVNNQLLFLRGKL
+1030 GFIRNSQLLFLRGKL

-1059 EVSLLEELISNK
+1059 EASPLEELISNK

-1084 PKKLQKILKSHTPGS
+1084 PKKLQKILKSHTPGK

-1108 DVNQTKMRLGD
+1108 DVNQTRMSLGD

-1134 DELGID
+1134 EELGID

>member
-1 MKMSSPSFVHL
+1 MSNPSFVHL
-12 DVNTQYSLGRSII
+12 DVNTEYTLGRSTI
-25 RQDQLIDA
+25 RQDQLMDA
-33 CIDMNMPAFGVTDHN
+33 CIEMDMRAFAVTEHN

-54 KLYKSSQKKG
+54 KLYKSSQKSG
-64 IKYIIGSTVTILDQ
+64 IKYIVGSTITIIDK
-78 KERTKSKLLLLCENE
+78 KERTKSKLSLLCENE
-93 IGYKHLCALITQSYT
+93 IGYKNLCALITQSYT
-108 QGLDREEPLIDKQ
+108 KGLKNNEPVIDLK
-121 WLKDCTDGL
+121 WLDGQTEGL
-130 IAISSYESGY
+130 IAISSYNSGY
-140 FQQYKSIDESL
+140 FQQSKSSDLTISS
-151 NLEKIT
+151 EKVII
-157 SLQALFPDRLFISIS
+157 LKNLFPERLFVSIS
-172 RMGIPNEEKLN
+172 RIGIPNEEKIN
-183 QTMIELSTKFN
+183 QSMIDLSSECN
-194 IPIVAVNNPIFIEKD
+194 IPIVALNNPIFIEKD
-209 DFLSLDA
+209 DFISLDA
-216 RVCIDQGTI
+216 RVCIDQGMI
-225 LDDQRRAK
+225 LDDERRKK
-233 DYTPQQYFKSP
+233 DYTSEQYFKSP
-244 DEMANLFSDIPEA
+244 TEMANLFADIPEA
-257 LSNTIAI
+257 LSNTVVI
-264 AEMCNFGFENTEHVL
+264 AEMCNFGFGNTDHVL
-279 PDFETPKDSS
+279 PDFKTPEEYS
-289 IDEYLEKQAND
+289 IDEYLEQESKK
-300 GLKKILSNGVE
+300 GLQKILSDNVE
-311 NPNPYQ
+311 NHSAYK
-317 KRLDDEIEIIKR
+317 KRLNDEIKIIKK

-337 IVADFVQWSRE
+337 IVADFVKWSRDQ
-348 KNIPV
+348 NIPV

-365 AYTLGITDIDPI
+365 AFSLGITDIDPI

-412 VNEKYG
+412 VNQKYG

-473 NELAER
+473 NELAEK
-479 YEEDNDIQS
+479 YEEDDDIQA
-488 IIDLSLKLE
+488 IVDLSLKLE

-521 PLFKVDDEEGTVTQF
+521 PLFKVDDDEGTVTQF

-558 VIQNTVD
+558 VIQNTVE
-565 LINLSSESLMD
+565 LINFSADSPMN
-576 IKKIS
+576 IKDIS
-581 LEDQTTFSLLS
+581 LEDKVTYKLLS

-637 MVDDFIERKKGGDT
+637 MVDDFIERKKGGET

-672 VYQEQVMQIAQKLS
+672 VYQEQVMQIAQTLS
-686 NYTQGS
+686 KYTQGS

-720 ENNIAEGSA
+720 ENNIPEASA

-788 KEDCEA
+788 KEDCES

-812 VWKKD
+812 VWKQD

-824 AIKGIGRSISEAI
+824 AIKGIGRSISESI

-862 SKRTLEALVKSGAM
+862 SKRTLEALVKCGAM
-876 DTFGENRS
+876 DAFGENRS
-884 TLLKSIQI
+884 TLLNSIQI
-892 ALSYSNKLNLEQTAG
+892 ALSYSNKLNHEQTAG
-907 QTNLFYSESDEEQ
+907 QTNLFYSESDEDQ
-920 NLPDLIRAK
+920 NLPELRRAK
-929 ELKIDEKL
+929 ELQVDEKL
-937 GFEYSTLGFYF
+937 GFEYATLGFYF

-968 SALKRML
+968 SSLKRML
-975 DSKKREG
+975 DSKKRES
-982 YGNNNSLIDLAGLVS
+982 YGNNNAIIDLAGLVS
-997 EVKRRGNNLAFK
+997 DVKRRGNNLAFK

-1018 GIVFGEK
+1018 GIVFGER

-1030 GSIVNNQLLFLRGKL
+1030 GFITNNQLLFLRGKL

-1059 EVSLLEELISNK
+1059 EASPLEELISNK

-1084 PKKLQKILKSHTPGS
+1084 PKKLQKILKSHTPGK

-1108 DVNQTKMRLGD
+1108 DVNQTRMSLGD

-1134 DELGID
+1134 EELGID

>member
-1 MKMSSPSFVHL
+1 MSNPSFVHL
-12 DVNTQYSLGRSII
+12 DVNTEYTLGRSTI
-25 RQDQLIDA
+25 RQDQLMDA
-33 CIDMNMPAFGVTDHN
+33 CIEMDMRAFAVTEHN

-54 KLYKSSQKKG
+54 KLYKSSQKNG
-64 IKYIIGSTVTILDQ
+64 IKYIVGSTINIVDK
-78 KERTKSKLLLLCENE
+78 KERTKSKLSLLCENE
-93 IGYKHLCALITQSYT
+93 IGYKNLCALITQSYT
-108 QGLDREEPLIDKQ
+108 KGLKNNEPVIDLK
-121 WLKDCTDGL
+121 WLDGQTEGL
-130 IAISSYESGY
+130 IAISSYNSGY
-140 FQQYKSIDESL
+140 FQQSKSSDLTISS
-151 NLEKIT
+151 EKVII
-157 SLQALFPDRLFISIS
+157 LKNLFPERLFVSIS
-172 RMGIPNEEKLN
+172 RMGIPNEEKIN
-183 QTMIELSTKFN
+183 QSMIDLSSKCN

-209 DFLSLDA
+209 DFISLDA
-216 RVCIDQGTI
+216 RVCIDKGMI
-225 LDDQRRAK
+225 LDDERRTK
-233 DYTPQQYFKSP
+233 DYTSEQYLKSP
-244 DEMANLFSDIPEA
+244 AEMADLFADIPEA
-257 LSNTIAI
+257 LSNTVVI
-264 AEMCNFGFENTEHVL
+264 AEMCNFGFGNSDHVL
-279 PDFETPKDSS
+279 PDFKTPEEYS
-289 IDEYLEKQAND
+289 IDEYLEQESKK
-300 GLKKILSNGVE
+300 GLQKILSDNVE
-311 NPNPYQ
+311 NHSTYK
-317 KRLDDEIEIIKR
+317 KRLNDEIKIIKK

-337 IVADFVQWSRE
+337 IVADFVKWSRDQ
-348 KNIPV
+348 NIPV

-365 AYTLGITDIDPI
+365 AYSLGITDIDPI

-412 VNEKYG
+412 VNQKYG

-473 NELAER
+473 NELAEK
-479 YEEDNDIQS
+479 YEEDDDIKA
-488 IIDLSLKLE
+488 IVDLSLKLE

-521 PLFKVDDEEGTVTQF
+521 PLFKVDDDEGTVTQF

-558 VIQNTVD
+558 VIQNTVE
-565 LINLSSESLMD
+565 LINFSADSPIN
-576 IKKIS
+576 IKDIS
-581 LEDQTTFSLLS
+581 LEDQVTFKLLS

-637 MVDDFIERKKGGDT
+637 MVDDFIERKKGGET

-661 EPILRPTYGVI
+661 EPILKPTYGVI
-672 VYQEQVMQIAQKLS
+672 VYQEQVMQIAQTLS
-686 NYTQGS
+686 KYTQGS

-720 ENNIAEGSA
+720 ENNIPEASA

-788 KEDCEA
+788 KEDCES

-801 PCVNHSAYEFS
+801 PCINHSAYEFS

-837 YKERKQNGEFKSIF
+837 YKERKKNGEFKTIF

-862 SKRTLEALVKSGAM
+862 SKRTLEALVKCGAM
-876 DTFGENRS
+876 DAFGENRS
-884 TLLKSIQI
+884 TLLNSIQI
-892 ALSYSNKLNLEQTAG
+892 ALSYSNKLNHEQSAG
-907 QTNLFYSESDEEQ
+907 QTNLFYSESDEDQ
-920 NLPDLIRAK
+920 NLPELRRAK
-929 ELKIDEKL
+929 ELQVDEKL
-937 GFEYSTLGFYF
+937 GFEYATLGFYF

-968 SALKRML
+968 SSLKRML
-975 DSKKREG
+975 DSKKRES
-982 YGNNNSLIDLAGLVS
+982 YGNNNAIIDLAGLVS
-997 EVKRRGNNLAFK
+997 DVKRRGNNLAFK

-1018 GIVFGEK
+1018 GIVFGER
-1025 MESLK
+1025 MENLK
-1030 GSIVNNQLLFLRGKL
+1030 EFITNNQLLFLRGKL

-1059 EVSLLEELISNK
+1059 EASLLEELISNK

-1084 PKKLQKILKSHTPGS
+1084 PKKLQKILKSHTPGK

-1108 DVNQTKMRLGD
+1108 DVNQTRMSLGD

-1134 DELGID
+1134 EELGID

>member
-1 MKMSSPSFVHL
+1 MNNPSFVHL
-12 DVNTQYSLGRSII
+12 DVNTEYTLGRSTI

-33 CIDMNMPAFGVTDHN
+33 CIEMGMPAFGVTEHN

-64 IKYIIGSTVTILDQ
+64 VKYIIGSTVTIFDK
-78 KERTKSKLLLLCENE
+78 KERTKSKLSLLCENE
-93 IGYKHLCALITQSYT
+93 VGYKNLCALITQSYT
-108 QGLDREEPLIDKQ
+108 KGLKNNEAVIDSK
-121 WLKDCTDGL
+121 WLDGQTEGL
-130 IAISSYESGY
+130 IAISSYNSGY
-140 FQQYKSIDESL
+140 FQQSKSSDLTISS
-151 NLEKIT
+151 EKVIT
-157 SLQALFPDRLFISIS
+157 LQKLFPERLFISIS
-172 RMGIPNEEKLN
+172 RMGIAHEEKIN
-183 QTMIELSTKFN
+183 QSMIDLSSNCN

-209 DFLSLDA
+209 DFISLDA

-225 LDDQRRAK
+225 LEDERRSK
-233 DYTPQQYFKSP
+233 DYTSEQYFKSSV
-244 DEMANLFSDIPEA
+244 EMADLFADIPEA
-257 LSNTIAI
+257 LSNTIVI
-264 AEMCNFGFENTEHVL
+264 AEMCNFGFGNTEHVL
-279 PDFETPKDSS
+279 PDFKTPDEYS
-289 IDEYLEKQAND
+289 IDEYLEQESKK
-300 GLKKILSNGVE
+300 GLQKILSDDIE
-311 NPNPYQ
+311 NHTAYK
-317 KRLDDEIEIIKR
+317 KRLGDEIKIIKK

-337 IVADFVQWSRE
+337 IVADFVKWSRDQ
-348 KNIPV
+348 NIPV

-365 AYTLGITDIDPI
+365 AYSLGITDIDPI

-473 NELAER
+473 NELAEK
-479 YEEDNDIQS
+479 YEEDDDIQA
-488 IIDLSLKLE
+488 IIDLSLNLE

-558 VIQNTVD
+558 VIQNTVE
-565 LINLSSESLMD
+565 LINFSADSPINIKD
-576 IKKIS
+576 ILLDDKVTYK
-581 LEDQTTFSLLS
+581 LLS

-622 IALVALFR
+622 VALVALFR

-637 MVDDFIERKKGGDT
+637 MVDDFIERKKGGEA

-706 EMAKQKDVFIQGAI
+706 EMAKQKDIFIQGAI
-720 ENNIAEGSA
+720 ENSIPEASA

-788 KEDCEA
+788 KEDCES

-801 PCVNHSAYEFS
+801 PCINHSAYEFS
-812 VWKKD
+812 VWKQD

-837 YKERKQNGEFKSIF
+837 YKERKQNGEFKTIF

-862 SKRTLEALVKSGAM
+862 SKRTLEALVKCGAM
-876 DTFGENRS
+876 DAFGENRS
-884 TLLKSIQI
+884 TLLNSIQI
-892 ALSYSNKLNLEQTAG
+892 ALSYSNKLNHEQSAG
-907 QTNLFYSESDEEQ
+907 QTNLFYSENDEDR
-920 NLPDLIRAK
+920 NLPDLRRK
-929 ELKIDEKL
+929 RELQVDEKL
-937 GFEYSTLGFYF
+937 GFEYATLGFYF

-968 SALKRML
+968 SSLKRML
-975 DSKKREG
+975 DSKKRES
-982 YGNNNSLIDLAGLVS
+982 YGNNNSVIDLAGLVS
-997 EVKRRGNNLAFK
+997 DVKRRGNNLAFK

-1030 GSIVNNQLLFLRGKL
+1030 GFIMNNQLLFLRGKL

-1059 EVSLLEELISNK
+1059 EATPLEEMISNK

-1084 PKKLQKILKSHTPGS
+1084 PKKLQNILKPHTPGN

-1108 DVNQTKMRLGD
+1108 DVSQTKMKFSD

-1134 DELGID
+1134 EELGID

>member
-1 MKMSSPSFVHL
+1 MNSPSFVHL

-93 IGYKHLCALITQSYT
+93 IGYKNLCALITQSYT

-140 FQQYKSIDESL
+140 FQQSKSIDESL

-233 DYTPQQYFKSP
+233 DYTPQQYFKSS
-244 DEMANLFSDIPEA
+244 DEMADLFSDIPEA

-462 GITLNDALKKS
+462 GITLSDALKKS
-473 NELAER
+473 NELAEN

-565 LINLSSESLMD
+565 LINFSSESPMD

-929 ELKIDEKL
+929 ELQVDEKL

-1030 GSIVNNQLLFLRGKL
+1030 GSIINNQLLFLRGKL

-1059 EVSLLEELISNK
+1059 EVTLLEELISNK

>member
-1 MKMSSPSFVHL
+1 MTNPSFVHL
-12 DVNTQYSLGRSII
+12 DVNTEYSLGRSII
-25 RQDQLIDA
+25 RRDALIEA
-33 CIDMNMPAFGVTDHN
+33 CIEMDMPAFGVTERD

-54 KLYKSSQKKG
+54 KLFKSSQKKG
-64 IKYIIGSTVTILDQ
+64 IKSIIGSTITIIDQ
-78 KERTKSKLLLLCENE
+78 AERSKSNLSLLCENE
-93 IGYKHLCALITQSYT
+93 IGYKNLCGLITKSYIN
-108 QGLDREEPLIDKQ
+108 GLSKDQPLIDIK
-121 WLKDCTDGL
+121 WLEGQTDGL
-130 IAISSYESGY
+130 IAISSYSNGY
-140 FQQYKSIDESL
+140 FQHS
-151 NLEKIT
+151 T
-157 SLQALFPDRLFISIS
+157 SLDHSSSSEKVTTFQRLFPDRLFLSLS
-172 RMGIPNEEKLN
+172 RMGVPNEEIINKS
-183 QTMIELSTKFN
+183 MIELSSKFD
-194 IPIVAVNNPIFIEKD
+194 IPVVAVNNPIFIEKD

-216 RVCIDQGTI
+216 RVCIDQGMV
-225 LDDQRRAK
+225 LDDKRRVK
-233 DYTPQQYFKSP
+233 DYTSEQYFKSSE
-244 DEMANLFSDIPEA
+244 EMTELFSDIPEA
-257 LSNTIAI
+257 LSNTIVI
-264 AEMCNFGFENTEHVL
+264 AEMCNYGFENTQHVL
-279 PDFETPKDSS
+279 PEFDKPKELT
-289 IDEYLEKQAND
+289 IDEYLEQQAND
-300 GLKKILSNGVE
+300 GLKNILSNDEEDLRV
-311 NPNPYQ
+311 YQ
-317 KRLDDEIEIIKR
+317 KRLKDEIEIIRR

-337 IVADFVQWSRE
+337 IVADFVQWSRDQ
-348 KNIPV
+348 NIPV

-365 AYTLGITDIDPI
+365 AYALGITDIDPI
-377 EHDLIFE
+377 EHELIFE

-398 IDFCVNGRDRVIDY
+398 IDFCINGRDQVINY
-412 VNEKYG
+412 VNERYG

-442 ILGYPYGMVDRVA
+442 ILGYPYGFVDRVA

-462 GITLNDALKKS
+462 GITLGAALKKS
-473 NELAER
+473 NELADK
-479 YEEDNDIQS
+479 YEEDDDVQS
-488 IIDLSLKLE
+488 IINLSLKLE

-510 VIAPSNLSDFM
+510 VIAPSNLSNFM
-521 PLFKVDDEEGTVTQF
+521 PLYKVDDEEGTVTQF

-558 VIQNTVD
+558 VIQNAVE
-565 LINLSSESLMD
+565 LINVNAESKMD
-576 IKKIS
+576 IKDIS
-581 LEDQTTFSLLS
+581 LTDHATYKLLS
-592 SARTIGI
+592 SARTVGI
-599 FQLESPGMRDLIERM
+599 FQLESPGMRDLIDRM

-637 MVDDFIERKKGGDT
+637 MVDDFIERRKGGET
-651 KIIDYLHPSL
+651 NIIDYLHPSL

-706 EMAKQKDVFIQGAI
+706 EMTKQKDIFIQGAI
-720 ENNIAEGSA
+720 ENNIPEASA

-763 AHYPTEFFA
+763 AHHPTEFFA

-788 KEDCEA
+788 KEDCET
-794 FEIEVKP
+794 FDILVEP

-812 VWKKD
+812 VWNKD

-837 YKERKQNGEFKSIF
+837 YKERKQNGEFDNIF
-851 DFCSRLSSEKP
+851 DFCSRLAAEKP

-876 DTFGENRS
+876 DVFGENRS
-884 TLLKSIQI
+884 TLLNSIQT
-892 ALSYSNKLNLEQTAG
+892 ALGYSNKLNHEQTAG
-907 QTNLFYSESDEEQ
+907 QTNLFYSSNDKDQ
-920 NLPDLIRAK
+920 NLPELIRAK
-929 ELKIDEKL
+929 ELQVDEKL
-937 GFEYSTLGFYF
+937 GFEYATLGFYF

-968 SALKRML
+968 SSLKRML
-975 DSKKREG
+975 DSKKRES
-982 YGNNNSLIDLAGLVS
+982 YGNNNSLIDLAGLITD
-997 EVKRRGNNLAFK
+997 VKRRGNNLAFK

-1030 GSIVNNQLLFLRGKL
+1030 GSITNNQLLFLKGKL

-1059 EVSLLEELISNK
+1059 EVSLLQELISNK

-1078 CDPNFN
+1078 CDSNFN
-1084 PKKLQKILKSHTPGS
+1084 PQKLQKILKSHTPGS

-1108 DVNQTKMRLGD
+1108 DVSQTKMRLGD
-1119 EWKVNPTKQLRETLA
+1119 EWKVSPTKQLRETLA
-1134 DELGID
+1134 EELGIE

>member
-1 MKMSSPSFVHL
+1 MSNPSFVHL
-12 DVNTQYSLGRSII
+12 DVNTEYTLGRSTI
-25 RQDQLIDA
+25 RQDQLMNA
-33 CIDMNMPAFGVTDHN
+33 CIEMDMRAFAVTEHN

-54 KLYKSSQKKG
+54 KLYKSSQKNG
-64 IKYIIGSTVTILDQ
+64 IKYIVGSTITIVDK
-78 KERTKSKLLLLCENE
+78 KERTKSKLSLLCENE
-93 IGYKHLCALITQSYT
+93 IGYKNLCALITQSYT
-108 QGLDREEPLIDKQ
+108 KGLKNNEPVIDLK
-121 WLKDCTDGL
+121 WLDGQTEGL
-130 IAISSYESGY
+130 IAISSYNSGY
-140 FQQYKSIDESL
+140 FQQSKSSDLTISS
-151 NLEKIT
+151 EKVII
-157 SLQALFPDRLFISIS
+157 LKNLFPERLFVSIS
-172 RMGIPNEEKLN
+172 RMGIPNEEKIN
-183 QTMIELSTKFN
+183 QSMIDLSSKCN

-209 DFLSLDA
+209 DFISLDA
-216 RVCIDQGTI
+216 RVCIDQGMI
-225 LDDQRRAK
+225 LDDERRTK
-233 DYTPQQYFKSP
+233 DYTSEQYLKSP
-244 DEMANLFSDIPEA
+244 AEMADLFADIPEA
-257 LSNTIAI
+257 LSNTVVI
-264 AEMCNFGFENTEHVL
+264 AEMCNFGFGNSDHVL
-279 PDFETPKDSS
+279 PDFKTPEEYS
-289 IDEYLEKQAND
+289 IDEYLEQESKK
-300 GLKKILSNGVE
+300 GLQKILSDNEE
-311 NPNPYQ
+311 NHSAYK
-317 KRLDDEIEIIKR
+317 KRLNDEIKIIKK

-337 IVADFVQWSRE
+337 IVADFVKWSRDQ
-348 KNIPV
+348 NIPV

-365 AYTLGITDIDPI
+365 AYSLGITDIDPI

-412 VNEKYG
+412 VNQKYG

-473 NELAER
+473 NELAEK
-479 YEEDNDIQS
+479 YEEDDDIQA
-488 IIDLSLKLE
+488 IVDLSLKLE

-521 PLFKVDDEEGTVTQF
+521 PLFKVDDDEGTVTQF

-558 VIQNTVD
+558 VIQNTVE
-565 LINLSSESLMD
+565 LINFSADSPMN
-576 IKKIS
+576 IKDIS
-581 LEDQTTFSLLS
+581 LEDQVTYKLLS
-592 SARTIGI
+592 SARTVGI

-637 MVDDFIERKKGGDT
+637 MVDDFIERKKGGET

-661 EPILRPTYGVI
+661 EPILKPTYGVI
-672 VYQEQVMQIAQKLS
+672 VYQEQVMQIAQTLS
-686 NYTQGS
+686 KYTQGS

-720 ENNIAEGSA
+720 ENNIPEASA

-788 KEDCEA
+788 KEDCES

-801 PCVNHSAYEFS
+801 PCINHSAYEFS
-812 VWKKD
+812 VWKQD

-837 YKERKQNGEFKSIF
+837 YKERKQNGEFKTIF

-862 SKRTLEALVKSGAM
+862 SKRTLEALVKCGAM
-876 DTFGENRS
+876 DAFGENRS
-884 TLLKSIQI
+884 TLLNSIQI
-892 ALSYSNKLNLEQTAG
+892 ALSYSNKLNHEQSAG
-907 QTNLFYSESDEEQ
+907 QTNLFYSESDEDQ
-920 NLPDLIRAK
+920 NLPELRRAK
-929 ELKIDEKL
+929 ELQVDEKL
-937 GFEYSTLGFYF
+937 GFEYATLGFYF

-953 DAYRNDCKHFTRYNI
+953 DAYRNDCKHFTGYNI
-968 SALKRML
+968 SSLKRML
-975 DSKKREG
+975 DSKKRES
-982 YGNNNSLIDLAGLVS
+982 YGNNNAIIDLAGLVS
-997 EVKRRGNNLAFK
+997 DVKRRGNNLAFK

-1018 GIVFGEK
+1018 GIVFGER

-1030 GSIVNNQLLFLRGKL
+1030 GFIRNSQLLFLRGKL

-1059 EVSLLEELISNK
+1059 EASPLEELISNK

-1084 PKKLQKILKSHTPGS
+1084 PKKLQKILKSHTPGK

-1108 DVNQTKMRLGD
+1108 DVKQTRMSLGD

-1134 DELGID
+1134 EELGID

>member
-1 MKMSSPSFVHL
+1 MSNPSFVHL
-12 DVNTQYSLGRSII
+12 DVNTEYTLGRSTI
-25 RQDQLIDA
+25 RQDQLMNA
-33 CIDMNMPAFGVTDHN
+33 CIEMDMRAFAVTEHN

-54 KLYKSSQKKG
+54 KLYKSSQKNG
-64 IKYIIGSTVTILDQ
+64 IKYIVGSTITIVDE
-78 KERTKSKLLLLCENE
+78 KERTKSTLSLLCENE
-93 IGYKHLCALITQSYT
+93 IGYKNLCALITQSYT
-108 QGLDREEPLIDKQ
+108 KGLKNNEPVIDLK
-121 WLKDCTDGL
+121 WLDGQTEGL
-130 IAISSYESGY
+130 IAISSYNSGY
-140 FQQYKSIDESL
+140 FQQSKSSDLTISS
-151 NLEKIT
+151 EKVII
-157 SLQALFPDRLFISIS
+157 LKNLFPERLFVSIS
-172 RMGIPNEEKLN
+172 RMGIPNEEKIN
-183 QTMIELSTKFN
+183 QSMIDLSSKCN

-209 DFLSLDA
+209 DFISLDA
-216 RVCIDQGTI
+216 RVCIDKGMI
-225 LDDQRRAK
+225 LDDERRTK
-233 DYTPQQYFKSP
+233 DYTSEQYLKSP
-244 DEMANLFSDIPEA
+244 AEMADLFADIPEA
-257 LSNTIAI
+257 LSNTVVI
-264 AEMCNFGFENTEHVL
+264 AEMCNFGFGNSDHVL
-279 PDFETPKDSS
+279 PDFKTPEEYS
-289 IDEYLEKQAND
+289 IDEYLEQESKK
-300 GLKKILSNGVE
+300 GLQKILSDNLE
-311 NPNPYQ
+311 NHSTYK
-317 KRLDDEIEIIKR
+317 KRLNDEIKIIKK

-337 IVADFVQWSRE
+337 IVADFVKWSRDQ
-348 KNIPV
+348 NIPV

-365 AYTLGITDIDPI
+365 AYSLGITDIDPI

-412 VNEKYG
+412 VNQKYG

-473 NELAER
+473 NELAEKN
-479 YEEDNDIQS
+479 EEDDDIQA
-488 IIDLSLKLE
+488 IVDLSLKLE

-521 PLFKVDDEEGTVTQF
+521 PLFKVNDDEGTVTQF

-558 VIQNTVD
+558 VIQNTVE
-565 LINLSSESLMD
+565 LINFSADSPMN
-576 IKKIS
+576 IKDIS
-581 LEDQTTFSLLS
+581 LEDQVTYKLLS

-637 MVDDFIERKKGGDT
+637 MVDDFIERKKGGET

-661 EPILRPTYGVI
+661 EPILKPTYGVI
-672 VYQEQVMQIAQKLS
+672 VYQEQVMQIAQTLS
-686 NYTQGS
+686 KYTQGS

-720 ENNIAEGSA
+720 ENNIPEASA

-788 KEDCEA
+788 KEDCES

-801 PCVNHSAYEFS
+801 PCINHSAYEFS

-837 YKERKQNGEFKSIF
+837 YKERKQNGEFKTIF

-862 SKRTLEALVKSGAM
+862 SKRTLEALVKCGAM
-876 DTFGENRS
+876 DAFGENRS
-884 TLLKSIQI
+884 TLLNSIQI
-892 ALSYSNKLNLEQTAG
+892 ALSYSNKLNHEQSAG
-907 QTNLFYSESDEEQ
+907 QTNLFYSESNEDQ
-920 NLPDLIRAK
+920 NLPELRRAK
-929 ELKIDEKL
+929 ELQVDEKL

-953 DAYRNDCKHFTRYNI
+953 DAYRNDCKHFTGYNI
-968 SALKRML
+968 SSLKRML
-975 DSKKREG
+975 DSKKRES
-982 YGNNNSLIDLAGLVS
+982 YGNNNAIIDLAGLVS
-997 EVKRRGNNLAFK
+997 DVKRRGNNLAFK

-1018 GIVFGEK
+1018 GIVFGER

-1030 GSIVNNQLLFLRGKL
+1030 GFIRNSQLLFLRGKL

-1059 EVSLLEELISNK
+1059 EASPLEELISNK

-1084 PKKLQKILKSHTPGS
+1084 PKKLQKILKSHTPGK

-1108 DVNQTKMRLGD
+1108 DVNQTRMSLGD

-1134 DELGID
+1134 EELGID

>member
-1 MKMSSPSFVHL
+1 MSNPSFVHL
-12 DVNTQYSLGRSII
+12 DVNTEYTLGRSTI
-25 RQDQLIDA
+25 RQDQLMNA
-33 CIDMNMPAFGVTDHN
+33 CIEMDMRAFAVTEHN

-54 KLYKSSQKKG
+54 KLYKSSQKNG
-64 IKYIIGSTVTILDQ
+64 IKYIVGSTITIVDK
-78 KERTKSKLLLLCENE
+78 KERTKSKLSLLCENE
-93 IGYKHLCALITQSYT
+93 IGYKNLCALITQSYT
-108 QGLDREEPLIDKQ
+108 KGLKNNEPVIDLK
-121 WLKDCTDGL
+121 WLDGQTEGL
-130 IAISSYESGY
+130 IAISSYNSGY
-140 FQQYKSIDESL
+140 FQQSKSSDLTISS
-151 NLEKIT
+151 EKVII
-157 SLQALFPDRLFISIS
+157 LKNLFPERLFVSIS
-172 RMGIPNEEKLN
+172 RMGIPNEEKIN
-183 QTMIELSTKFN
+183 QSMIDLSSKCN

-209 DFLSLDA
+209 DFISLDA
-216 RVCIDQGTI
+216 RVCIDKGMI
-225 LDDQRRAK
+225 LDDERRTK
-233 DYTPQQYFKSP
+233 DYTSEQYLKSP
-244 DEMANLFSDIPEA
+244 AEMADLFADIPEA
-257 LSNTIAI
+257 LSNTVVI
-264 AEMCNFGFENTEHVL
+264 AEMCNFGFGNSDHVL
-279 PDFETPKDSS
+279 PDFKTPEEYS
-289 IDEYLEKQAND
+289 IDEYLEQESKK
-300 GLKKILSNGVE
+300 GLQKILSDNVE
-311 NPNPYQ
+311 NHSTYK
-317 KRLDDEIEIIKR
+317 KRLNDEIKIIKK

-337 IVADFVQWSRE
+337 IVADFVKWSRDQ
-348 KNIPV
+348 NIPV

-365 AYTLGITDIDPI
+365 AYSLGITDIDPI

-412 VNEKYG
+412 VNQKYG

-473 NELAER
+473 NELAEK
-479 YEEDNDIQS
+479 YEDDDDIQA
-488 IIDLSLKLE
+488 IVDLSLKLE

-521 PLFKVDDEEGTVTQF
+521 PLFKVDDDEGTVTQF

-558 VIQNTVD
+558 VIQNTVE
-565 LINLSSESLMD
+565 LINFSVDSPMN
-576 IKKIS
+576 IKDIS
-581 LEDQTTFSLLS
+581 LEDQVTYKLLS
-592 SARTIGI
+592 SARTVGI

-637 MVDDFIERKKGGDT
+637 MVDDFIERKKGGET

-661 EPILRPTYGVI
+661 EPILKPTYGVI
-672 VYQEQVMQIAQKLS
+672 VYQEQVMQIAQTLS
-686 NYTQGS
+686 KYTQGS

-720 ENNIAEGSA
+720 ENNIPEASA

-788 KEDCEA
+788 KEDCES

-801 PCVNHSAYEFS
+801 PCINHSAYEFS
-812 VWKKD
+812 VWKQD

-837 YKERKQNGEFKSIF
+837 YKERKQNGEFKTIF

-862 SKRTLEALVKSGAM
+862 SKRTLEALVKCGAM
-876 DTFGENRS
+876 DAFGENRS
-884 TLLKSIQI
+884 TLLNSIQI
-892 ALSYSNKLNLEQTAG
+892 ALSYSNKLNHEQSAG
-907 QTNLFYSESDEEQ
+907 QTNLFYSESDEDQ
-920 NLPDLIRAK
+920 NLPELRRAK
-929 ELKIDEKL
+929 ELQVDEKL
-937 GFEYSTLGFYF
+937 GFEYATLGFYF

-953 DAYRNDCKHFTRYNI
+953 DAYRNDCKHFTGYNI
-968 SALKRML
+968 SSLKRML
-975 DSKKREG
+975 DSKKRES
-982 YGNNNSLIDLAGLVS
+982 YGNNNAIIDLAGLVS
-997 EVKRRGNNLAFK
+997 DVKRRGNNLAFK

-1018 GIVFGEK
+1018 GIVFGER

-1030 GSIVNNQLLFLRGKL
+1030 GFISNSQLLFLRGKL

-1059 EVSLLEELISNK
+1059 EASPLEELISNK

-1084 PKKLQKILKSHTPGS
+1084 PKKLQKILKSHTPGK

-1108 DVNQTKMRLGD
+1108 DVNQTRMSLGD

-1134 DELGID
+1134 EELGID

>member
-1 MKMSSPSFVHL
+1 MSNPSFVHL
-12 DVNTQYSLGRSII
+12 DVNTEYTLGRSTI
-25 RQDQLIDA
+25 RQDQLMNA
-33 CIDMNMPAFGVTDHN
+33 CIEMDMRAFAVTEHN

-54 KLYKSSQKKG
+54 KLYKSSQKNG
-64 IKYIIGSTVTILDQ
+64 IKYIVGSTITIVDK
-78 KERTKSKLLLLCENE
+78 KERTKSKLSLLCENE
-93 IGYKHLCALITQSYT
+93 IGYKNLCALITQSYT
-108 QGLDREEPLIDKQ
+108 KGLKNNEPVIDLK
-121 WLKDCTDGL
+121 WLDGQTEGL
-130 IAISSYESGY
+130 IAISSYNSGY
-140 FQQYKSIDESL
+140 FQQSKSSDLTISS
-151 NLEKIT
+151 EKVII
-157 SLQALFPDRLFISIS
+157 LKNLFPERLFVSIS
-172 RMGIPNEEKLN
+172 RMGIPNEEKIN
-183 QTMIELSTKFN
+183 QSMIDLSSKCN
-194 IPIVAVNNPIFIEKD
+194 IPIVALNNPIFIEKD
-209 DFLSLDA
+209 DFISLDA
-216 RVCIDQGTI
+216 RVCIDQGMI
-225 LDDQRRAK
+225 LDDQRRTK
-233 DYTPQQYFKSP
+233 DYTSEQYLKSP
-244 DEMANLFSDIPEA
+244 AEMADLFADIPEA
-257 LSNTIAI
+257 LSNTVVI
-264 AEMCNFGFENTEHVL
+264 AEMCNFGFGNSDHVL
-279 PDFETPKDSS
+279 PDFKTPEEYS
-289 IDEYLEKQAND
+289 IDEYLEQESKK
-300 GLKKILSNGVE
+300 GLQKILSDNVE
-311 NPNPYQ
+311 NHNTYK
-317 KRLDDEIEIIKR
+317 KRLNDEIKIIKK

-337 IVADFVQWSRE
+337 IVADFVKWSRDQ
-348 KNIPV
+348 NIPV

-365 AYTLGITDIDPI
+365 AYSLGITDIDPI

-412 VNEKYG
+412 VNQKYG

-473 NELAER
+473 NELAEK
-479 YEEDNDIQS
+479 YEEDDDIQA
-488 IIDLSLKLE
+488 IVDLSLKLE

-521 PLFKVDDEEGTVTQF
+521 PLFKVDDDEGTVTQF

-558 VIQNTVD
+558 VIQNTVE
-565 LINLSSESLMD
+565 LINFSADSPMN
-576 IKKIS
+576 IKDIS
-581 LEDQTTFSLLS
+581 LEDQVTYKLLS
-592 SARTIGI
+592 SARTVGI

-637 MVDDFIERKKGGDT
+637 MVDDFIERKKGGET

-661 EPILRPTYGVI
+661 EPILKPTYGVI
-672 VYQEQVMQIAQKLS
+672 VYQEQVMQIAQTLS
-686 NYTQGS
+686 KYTQGS

-720 ENNIAEGSA
+720 ENNIPEASA

-788 KEDCEA
+788 KEDCES

-812 VWKKD
+812 VWKQD

-837 YKERKQNGEFKSIF
+837 YKERKQNGEFKTIF

-862 SKRTLEALVKSGAM
+862 SKRTLEALVKCGAM
-876 DTFGENRS
+876 DAFGENRS
-884 TLLKSIQI
+884 TLLNSIQI
-892 ALSYSNKLNLEQTAG
+892 ALSYSNKLNHEQSAG
-907 QTNLFYSESDEEQ
+907 QTNLFYSESDEDQ
-920 NLPDLIRAK
+920 NLPELRRAK
-929 ELKIDEKL
+929 ELQVDEKL
-937 GFEYSTLGFYF
+937 GFEYATLGFYF

-953 DAYRNDCKHFTRYNI
+953 DAYRNDCKHFTGYNI
-968 SALKRML
+968 SSLKRML
-975 DSKKREG
+975 DSKKRES
-982 YGNNNSLIDLAGLVS
+982 YGNNNAIIDLAGLVS
-997 EVKRRGNNLAFK
+997 DVKRRGNNLAFK

-1018 GIVFGEK
+1018 GIVFGER

-1030 GSIVNNQLLFLRGKL
+1030 GFITNNQLLFLRGKL

-1059 EVSLLEELISNK
+1059 EASPLEELISNK

-1084 PKKLQKILKSHTPGS
+1084 PKKLQKILKSHTPGK

-1108 DVNQTKMRLGD
+1108 DVNQTRMSLGD

-1134 DELGID
+1134 EELGID

>member
-1 MKMSSPSFVHL
+1 MNNPSFVHL
-12 DVNTQYSLGRSII
+12 DVNTEYTLGRSTI
-25 RQDQLIDA
+25 RQDKLIDA
-33 CIDMNMPAFGVTDHN
+33 CIEMGMPAFGVTEHN

-64 IKYIIGSTVTILDQ
+64 VKYIIGSTVTIFDK
-78 KERTKSKLLLLCENE
+78 KERTKSKLSLLCENE
-93 IGYKHLCALITQSYT
+93 VGYKNLCALITQSYT
-108 QGLDREEPLIDKQ
+108 KGLKNNEPVIDSK
-121 WLKDCTDGL
+121 WLDGQTEGL
-130 IAISSYESGY
+130 IAISSYNSGY
-140 FQQYKSIDESL
+140 FQQSKSSDLTISS
-151 NLEKIT
+151 EKVIT
-157 SLQALFPDRLFISIS
+157 LQKLFPERLFISIS
-172 RMGIPNEEKLN
+172 RMGIAHEEKIN
-183 QTMIELSTKFN
+183 QSMIDLSSNCN

-209 DFLSLDA
+209 DFISLDA

-225 LDDQRRAK
+225 LEDERRSK
-233 DYTPQQYFKSP
+233 DYTSEQYFKSSV
-244 DEMANLFSDIPEA
+244 EMADLFADIPEA
-257 LSNTIAI
+257 LSNTIVI
-264 AEMCNFGFENTEHVL
+264 AEMCNFGFGNTEHVL
-279 PDFETPKDSS
+279 PDFKTPDEYS
-289 IDEYLEKQAND
+289 IDEYLEQESKK
-300 GLKKILSNGVE
+300 GLQKILSDDIE
-311 NPNPYQ
+311 NHTAYK
-317 KRLDDEIEIIKR
+317 KRLGDEIKIIKK

-337 IVADFVQWSRE
+337 IVADFVKWSRDQ
-348 KNIPV
+348 NIPV

-365 AYTLGITDIDPI
+365 AYSLGITDIDPI

-473 NELAER
+473 NELAEK
-479 YEEDNDIQS
+479 YEEDDDIQA
-488 IIDLSLKLE
+488 IIDLSLNLE

-558 VIQNTVD
+558 VIQNTVE
-565 LINLSSESLMD
+565 LINFSADSPINIKD
-576 IKKIS
+576 ILLDDKVTYK
-581 LEDQTTFSLLS
+581 LLS

-622 IALVALFR
+622 VALVALFR

-637 MVDDFIERKKGGDT
+637 MVDDFIERKKGGEA

-706 EMAKQKDVFIQGAI
+706 EMAKQKDIFIQGAI
-720 ENNIAEGSA
+720 ENSIPEASA

-788 KEDCEA
+788 KEDCES

-801 PCVNHSAYEFS
+801 PCINHSAYEFS
-812 VWKKD
+812 VWKQD

-837 YKERKQNGEFKSIF
+837 YKERKQNGEFKTIF

-862 SKRTLEALVKSGAM
+862 SKRTLEALVKCGAM
-876 DTFGENRS
+876 DAFGENRS
-884 TLLKSIQI
+884 TLLNSIQI
-892 ALSYSNKLNLEQTAG
+892 ALSYSNKLNHEQSAG
-907 QTNLFYSESDEEQ
+907 QTNLFYSENDEDR
-920 NLPDLIRAK
+920 NLPDLRRK
-929 ELKIDEKL
+929 RELQVDEKL
-937 GFEYSTLGFYF
+937 GFEYATLGFYF

-968 SALKRML
+968 SSLKRML
-975 DSKKREG
+975 DSKKRES
-982 YGNNNSLIDLAGLVS
+982 YGNNNSVIDLAGLVS
-997 EVKRRGNNLAFK
+997 DVKRRGNNLAFK

-1030 GSIVNNQLLFLRGKL
+1030 GFIMNNQLLFLRGKL

-1059 EVSLLEELISNK
+1059 EATPLEEMISNK

-1084 PKKLQKILKSHTPGS
+1084 PKKLQNILKPHTPGN

-1108 DVNQTKMRLGD
+1108 DVSQTKMKFSD

-1134 DELGID
+1134 EELGID

>member
-1 MKMSSPSFVHL
+1 MSNPSFVHL
-12 DVNTQYSLGRSII
+12 DVNTEYTLGRSTI
-25 RQDQLIDA
+25 RQDQLMNA
-33 CIDMNMPAFGVTDHN
+33 CIEMDMRAFAVTEHN

-54 KLYKSSQKKG
+54 KLYKSSQKNG
-64 IKYIIGSTVTILDQ
+64 IKYIVGSAITIFDE
-78 KERTKSKLLLLCENE
+78 KERTKSTLSLLCENE
-93 IGYKHLCALITQSYT
+93 IGYKNLCALITQSYT
-108 QGLDREEPLIDKQ
+108 KGLKNNEPVIDLK
-121 WLKDCTDGL
+121 WLDGQTEGL
-130 IAISSYESGY
+130 IAISSYNSGY
-140 FQQYKSIDESL
+140 FQQTKSSDLTISS
-151 NLEKIT
+151 EKVII
-157 SLQALFPDRLFISIS
+157 LKNLFPERLFVSIS
-172 RMGIPNEEKLN
+172 RMGIPNEEKIN
-183 QTMIELSTKFN
+183 QSMIDLSSKCN

-209 DFLSLDA
+209 DFISLDA
-216 RVCIDQGTI
+216 RVCIDKGMI
-225 LDDQRRAK
+225 LDDERRTK
-233 DYTPQQYFKSP
+233 DYTSEQYLKSP
-244 DEMANLFSDIPEA
+244 AEMADLFADIPEA
-257 LSNTIAI
+257 LSNTVVI
-264 AEMCNFGFENTEHVL
+264 AEMCNFGFGNSDHVL
-279 PDFETPKDSS
+279 PDFKTPEEYS
-289 IDEYLEKQAND
+289 IDEYLEQESKK
-300 GLKKILSNGVE
+300 GLQKILSDNVE
-311 NPNPYQ
+311 NHSTYK
-317 KRLDDEIEIIKR
+317 KRLNDEIKIIKK

-337 IVADFVQWSRE
+337 IVADFVKWSRDQ
-348 KNIPV
+348 NIPV

-365 AYTLGITDIDPI
+365 AYSLGITDIDPI

-412 VNEKYG
+412 VNQKYG

-473 NELAER
+473 NELAEK
-479 YEEDNDIQS
+479 YEEDDDIQA
-488 IIDLSLKLE
+488 IVDLSLKLE

-521 PLFKVDDEEGTVTQF
+521 PLFKVDDDEGTVTQF
-536 DKDDAESI
+536 DKDDAEAI

-558 VIQNTVD
+558 VIQNTVE
-565 LINLSSESLMD
+565 LINFSADSPMN
-576 IKKIS
+576 IKDIS
-581 LEDQTTFSLLS
+581 LEDQVTYKLLS
-592 SARTIGI
+592 SARTVGI

-637 MVDDFIERKKGGDT
+637 MVDDFIERKKGGET

-661 EPILRPTYGVI
+661 EPILKPTYGVI
-672 VYQEQVMQIAQKLS
+672 VYQEQVMQIAQTLS
-686 NYTQGS
+686 KYTQGS

-720 ENNIAEGSA
+720 ENNIPEASA

-788 KEDCEA
+788 KEDCES

-801 PCVNHSAYEFS
+801 PCINHSAYEFS

-837 YKERKQNGEFKSIF
+837 YKERKKNGEFKTIF

-862 SKRTLEALVKSGAM
+862 SKRTLEALVKCGAM
-876 DTFGENRS
+876 DAFGENRS
-884 TLLKSIQI
+884 TLLNSIQI
-892 ALSYSNKLNLEQTAG
+892 ALSYSNKLNHEQSAG
-907 QTNLFYSESDEEQ
+907 QTNLFYSESDEDQ
-920 NLPDLIRAK
+920 NLPELRRAK
-929 ELKIDEKL
+929 ELQVDEKL
-937 GFEYSTLGFYF
+937 GFEYATLGFYF

-953 DAYRNDCKHFTRYNI
+953 DAYRNDCKHFTGYNI
-968 SALKRML
+968 SSLKRML
-975 DSKKREG
+975 DSKKRES
-982 YGNNNSLIDLAGLVS
+982 YGNNNAIIDLAGLVS
-997 EVKRRGNNLAFK
+997 DVKRRGNNLAFK

-1018 GIVFGEK
+1018 GIVFGER

-1030 GSIVNNQLLFLRGKL
+1030 GFIRNSQLLFLRGKL

-1059 EVSLLEELISNK
+1059 EASPLEELISNK

-1084 PKKLQKILKSHTPGS
+1084 PKKLQKILKSHTPGK

-1108 DVNQTKMRLGD
+1108 DVNQTRMSLGD

-1134 DELGID
+1134 EELGID

>member
-1 MKMSSPSFVHL
+1 MSNPSFVHL
-12 DVNTQYSLGRSII
+12 DVNTEYTLGRSTI
-25 RQDQLIDA
+25 RQDQLMNA
-33 CIDMNMPAFGVTDHN
+33 CIEMDMRAFAVTEHN

-54 KLYKSSQKKG
+54 KLYKSSQKNG
-64 IKYIIGSTVTILDQ
+64 IKYIVGSTITIVDK
-78 KERTKSKLLLLCENE
+78 KERTKSKLSLLCENE
-93 IGYKHLCALITQSYT
+93 IGYKNLCALITQSYT
-108 QGLDREEPLIDKQ
+108 KGLKNNEPVIDLK
-121 WLKDCTDGL
+121 WLDGQTEGL
-130 IAISSYESGY
+130 IAISSYNSGY
-140 FQQYKSIDESL
+140 FQQSKSSDLTISS
-151 NLEKIT
+151 EKVII
-157 SLQALFPDRLFISIS
+157 LKNLFPERLFVSIS
-172 RMGIPNEEKLN
+172 RMGIPNEEKIN
-183 QTMIELSTKFN
+183 QSMIDLSSKCN

-209 DFLSLDA
+209 DFISLDA
-216 RVCIDQGTI
+216 RVCIDKGMI
-225 LDDQRRAK
+225 LDDERRTK
-233 DYTPQQYFKSP
+233 DYTSEQYLKSP
-244 DEMANLFSDIPEA
+244 AEMADLFADIPEA
-257 LSNTIAI
+257 LSNTVVI
-264 AEMCNFGFENTEHVL
+264 AEMCNFGFGSSDHVL
-279 PDFETPKDSS
+279 PDFKTPEEYS
-289 IDEYLEKQAND
+289 IDEYLEEESKK
-300 GLKKILSNGVE
+300 GLQKILSDNLE
-311 NPNPYQ
+311 NHSTYK
-317 KRLDDEIEIIKR
+317 KRLNDEIKIIKK

-337 IVADFVQWSRE
+337 IVADFVKWSRDQ
-348 KNIPV
+348 NIPV

-365 AYTLGITDIDPI
+365 AYSLGITDIDPI

-412 VNEKYG
+412 VNQKYG

-473 NELAER
+473 NELAEK
-479 YEEDNDIQS
+479 YEDDDDIQA
-488 IIDLSLKLE
+488 IVDLSLKLE

-521 PLFKVDDEEGTVTQF
+521 PLFKVNDEEGTVTQF

-558 VIQNTVD
+558 VIQNTVE
-565 LINLSSESLMD
+565 LINFSADSPMN
-576 IKKIS
+576 IKDIS
-581 LEDQTTFSLLS
+581 LEDQVTYKLLS
-592 SARTIGI
+592 SARTVGI

-614 QPSRFEDI
+614 QPSRFDDI

-637 MVDDFIERKKGGDT
+637 MVDDFIERKKGGET

-661 EPILRPTYGVI
+661 EPILKPTYGVI
-672 VYQEQVMQIAQKLS
+672 VYQEQVMQIAQTLS
-686 NYTQGS
+686 KYTQGS

-720 ENNIAEGSA
+720 ENNIPEASA

-788 KEDCEA
+788 KEDCES

-801 PCVNHSAYEFS
+801 PCINHSAYEFS

-837 YKERKQNGEFKSIF
+837 YKERKQNGEFKTIF

-862 SKRTLEALVKSGAM
+862 SKRTLEALVKCGAM
-876 DTFGENRS
+876 DAFGENRS
-884 TLLKSIQI
+884 TLLNSIQI
-892 ALSYSNKLNLEQTAG
+892 ALSYSNKLNHEQSAG
-907 QTNLFYSESDEEQ
+907 QTNLFYSESDEDQ
-920 NLPDLIRAK
+920 NLPELRRAK
-929 ELKIDEKL
+929 ELQVDEKL
-937 GFEYSTLGFYF
+937 GFEYATLGFYF

-953 DAYRNDCKHFTRYNI
+953 DAYRNDCKHFTGYNI
-968 SALKRML
+968 SSLKRML
-975 DSKKREG
+975 DSKKRES
-982 YGNNNSLIDLAGLVS
+982 YGNNNAIIDLAGLVS
-997 EVKRRGNNLAFK
+997 DVKRRGNNLAFK

-1018 GIVFGEK
+1018 GIVFGER

-1030 GSIVNNQLLFLRGKL
+1030 GFIRNSHLLFLRGKL

-1059 EVSLLEELISNK
+1059 EASPLEELISNK

-1084 PKKLQKILKSHTPGS
+1084 PKKLQKILKSHTPGK
-1099 CSVQLNYLS
+1099 CSVQLNYLN
-1108 DVNQTKMRLGD
+1108 DVNQTRMSLGD

-1134 DELGID
+1134 EELGID

>member
-1 MKMSSPSFVHL
+1 MSNPSFVHL
-12 DVNTQYSLGRSII
+12 DVNTEYTLGRSTI
-25 RQDQLIDA
+25 RQDQLMNA
-33 CIDMNMPAFGVTDHN
+33 CIEMDMRAFAVTEHN

-54 KLYKSSQKKG
+54 KLYKSSQKNG
-64 IKYIIGSTVTILDQ
+64 IKYIVGSTITIVDK
-78 KERTKSKLLLLCENE
+78 KERTKSKLSLLCENE
-93 IGYKHLCALITQSYT
+93 IGYKNLCALITQSYT
-108 QGLDREEPLIDKQ
+108 KGLKNNEPVIDLK
-121 WLKDCTDGL
+121 WLDGQTEGL
-130 IAISSYESGY
+130 IAISSYNSGY
-140 FQQYKSIDESL
+140 FQQSKSSDLTISS
-151 NLEKIT
+151 EKVII
-157 SLQALFPDRLFISIS
+157 LKNLFPERLFVSIS
-172 RMGIPNEEKLN
+172 RMGIPNEEKIN
-183 QTMIELSTKFN
+183 QSMIDLSSKCN

-209 DFLSLDA
+209 DFISLDA
-216 RVCIDQGTI
+216 RVCIDKGMI
-225 LDDQRRAK
+225 LDDERRTK
-233 DYTPQQYFKSP
+233 DYTSEQYLKSP
-244 DEMANLFSDIPEA
+244 AEMADLFADIPEA
-257 LSNTIAI
+257 LSNTVVI
-264 AEMCNFGFENTEHVL
+264 AEMCNFGFGNSDHVL
-279 PDFETPKDSS
+279 PDFKTPEEYS
-289 IDEYLEKQAND
+289 IDEYLEQESKK
-300 GLKKILSNGVE
+300 GLQKILSDNVE
-311 NPNPYQ
+311 NHSTYK
-317 KRLDDEIEIIKR
+317 KRLNDEIKIIKK

-337 IVADFVQWSRE
+337 IVADFVKWSRDQ
-348 KNIPV
+348 NIPV

-365 AYTLGITDIDPI
+365 AYSLGITDIDPI

-412 VNEKYG
+412 VNQKYG

-473 NELAER
+473 NELAEK
-479 YEEDNDIQS
+479 YEEDDDIQA
-488 IIDLSLKLE
+488 IVDLSLKLE

-521 PLFKVDDEEGTVTQF
+521 PLFKVDDDEGTVTQF

-558 VIQNTVD
+558 VIQNTVE
-565 LINLSSESLMD
+565 LINFSADSPMN
-576 IKKIS
+576 IKDIS
-581 LEDQTTFSLLS
+581 LEDQVTYKLLS

-637 MVDDFIERKKGGDT
+637 MVDDFIERKKGGET

-661 EPILRPTYGVI
+661 EPILKPTYGVI
-672 VYQEQVMQIAQKLS
+672 VYQEQVMQIAQTLS
-686 NYTQGS
+686 KYTQGS

-720 ENNIAEGSA
+720 ENNIPEASA

-788 KEDCEA
+788 KEDCES

-801 PCVNHSAYEFS
+801 PCINHSAYEFS

-837 YKERKQNGEFKSIF
+837 YKERKKNGEFKTIF

-862 SKRTLEALVKSGAM
+862 SKRTLEALVKCGAM
-876 DTFGENRS
+876 DAFGENRS
-884 TLLKSIQI
+884 TLLNSIQI
-892 ALSYSNKLNLEQTAG
+892 ALSYSNKLNHEQSAG
-907 QTNLFYSESDEEQ
+907 QTNLFYSESDEDQ
-920 NLPDLIRAK
+920 NLPELRRAK
-929 ELKIDEKL
+929 ELQVDEKL
-937 GFEYSTLGFYF
+937 GFEYATLGFYF

-953 DAYRNDCKHFTRYNI
+953 DAYRNDCKHFTGYNI
-968 SALKRML
+968 SSLKRML
-975 DSKKREG
+975 DSKKRES
-982 YGNNNSLIDLAGLVS
+982 YGNNNAIIDLAGLVS
-997 EVKRRGNNLAFK
+997 DVKRRGNNLAFK

-1018 GIVFGEK
+1018 GIVFGER

-1030 GSIVNNQLLFLRGKL
+1030 GFIRNSQLLFLRGKL

-1059 EVSLLEELISNK
+1059 EASPLEELISNK

-1084 PKKLQKILKSHTPGS
+1084 PKKLQKILKSHTPGK

-1108 DVNQTKMRLGD
+1108 DVNQTRMSLGD

-1134 DELGID
+1134 EELGID

>member
-1 MKMSSPSFVHL
+1 MSNPSFVHL
-12 DVNTQYSLGRSII
+12 DVNTEYTLGRSTI
-25 RQDQLIDA
+25 RQDQLMNA
-33 CIDMNMPAFGVTDHN
+33 CIEMDMRAFAVTEHN

-54 KLYKSSQKKG
+54 KLYKSSQKNG
-64 IKYIIGSTVTILDQ
+64 IKYIVGSTITIVDK
-78 KERTKSKLLLLCENE
+78 KERTKSKLSLLCENE
-93 IGYKHLCALITQSYT
+93 IGYKNLCALITQSYT
-108 QGLDREEPLIDKQ
+108 KGLKNNEPVIDLK
-121 WLKDCTDGL
+121 WLDGQTEGL
-130 IAISSYESGY
+130 IAISSYNSGY
-140 FQQYKSIDESL
+140 FQQSKSSDLTISS
-151 NLEKIT
+151 EKVII
-157 SLQALFPDRLFISIS
+157 LKNLFPERLFVSIS
-172 RMGIPNEEKLN
+172 RMGIPNEEKIN
-183 QTMIELSTKFN
+183 QSMIDLSSKCN

-209 DFLSLDA
+209 DFISLDA
-216 RVCIDQGTI
+216 RVCIDKGMI
-225 LDDQRRAK
+225 LDDERRTK
-233 DYTPQQYFKSP
+233 DYTSEQYLKSP
-244 DEMANLFSDIPEA
+244 AEMADLFADIPEA
-257 LSNTIAI
+257 LSNTVVI
-264 AEMCNFGFENTEHVL
+264 AEMCNFGFGNSDHVL
-279 PDFETPKDSS
+279 PDFKTPEEYS
-289 IDEYLEKQAND
+289 IDEYLEEESKK
-300 GLKKILSNGVE
+300 GLQKILSDNLE
-311 NPNPYQ
+311 NHSTYK
-317 KRLDDEIEIIKR
+317 KRLNDEIKIIKK

-337 IVADFVQWSRE
+337 IVADFVKWSRDQ
-348 KNIPV
+348 NIPV

-365 AYTLGITDIDPI
+365 AYSLGITDIDPI

-412 VNEKYG
+412 VNQKYG

-473 NELAER
+473 NELAEK
-479 YEEDNDIQS
+479 YEEDDDIQA
-488 IIDLSLKLE
+488 IVDLSLKLE

-521 PLFKVDDEEGTVTQF
+521 PLFKVDDDEGTVTQF

-558 VIQNTVD
+558 VIQNTVE
-565 LINLSSESLMD
+565 LINFSADSPMN
-576 IKKIS
+576 IKDIS
-581 LEDQTTFSLLS
+581 LEDQVTYKLLS
-592 SARTIGI
+592 SARTVGI

-637 MVDDFIERKKGGDT
+637 MVDDFIERKKGGET

-661 EPILRPTYGVI
+661 EPILKPTYGVI
-672 VYQEQVMQIAQKLS
+672 VYQEQVMQIAQTLS
-686 NYTQGS
+686 KYTQGS

-720 ENNIAEGSA
+720 ENNIPEASA

-788 KEDCEA
+788 KEDCES

-801 PCVNHSAYEFS
+801 PCINHSAYEFS
-812 VWKKD
+812 VWKQD

-837 YKERKQNGEFKSIF
+837 YKERKQNGEFKTIF

-862 SKRTLEALVKSGAM
+862 SKRTLEALVKCGAM
-876 DTFGENRS
+876 DAFGENRS
-884 TLLKSIQI
+884 TLLNSIQI
-892 ALSYSNKLNLEQTAG
+892 ALSYSNKLNHEQSAG
-907 QTNLFYSESDEEQ
+907 QTNLFYSESDEDQ
-920 NLPDLIRAK
+920 NLPELRRAK
-929 ELKIDEKL
+929 ELQVDEKL
-937 GFEYSTLGFYF
+937 GFEYATLGFYF

-953 DAYRNDCKHFTRYNI
+953 DAYRNDCKHFTGYNI
-968 SALKRML
+968 SSLKRML
-975 DSKKREG
+975 DSKKRES
-982 YGNNNSLIDLAGLVS
+982 YGNNNAIIDLAGLIS
-997 EVKRRGNNLAFK
+997 DVKRRGNNLAFK

-1018 GIVFGEK
+1018 GIVFGER

-1030 GSIVNNQLLFLRGKL
+1030 GFIRNSQLLFLRGKL

-1059 EVSLLEELISNK
+1059 EASPLEELISNK

-1084 PKKLQKILKSHTPGS
+1084 PKKLQKILKSHTPGK

-1108 DVNQTKMRLGD
+1108 DVNQTRMSLGD

-1134 DELGID
+1134 EELGID